1 MRHQKKR
8 WFAALLSLCMLLS
21 ILPSTSLAFSESEET
36 WSGNRRNQT
45 IDGGTH
51 TITLSNLTIDSPG
64 VEKSAID
71 ITGNADVTF
80 ILEGNNTLRGYR
92 NHPAIWVE
100 SGSSV
105 TFEGNGL
112 LEASAGGASIGLGAA
127 GIGGGYGA
135 SSNFGNITINGGT
148 IIARGSGGG
157 AGIGGGYEVGSGTVT
172 GNVTINGGYVT
183 AIGGSSGSTGGAGIG
198 SGENANYSGTV
209 TINGGVVY
217 AEGGADSTSIGSG
230 NRAIGTSDN
239 GAFTTGTGGNA
250 VIVAPDGIGDPSG
263 FADWDGIFISYEG
276 NNTSATVGE
285 DGTVHLNDTEANIQ
299 VWGEPVIDYPLVVE
313 SGTELRVVQNDRNY
327 AYATLEIGQDGKLT
341 NNGTVTVDEGSTLI
355 LREGLDQT
363 DGSGTLECTGTVK
376 LPPED
381 KLIAL
386 SGAEDLTYN
395 GTEQRPEVSV
405 TLNLWGYSHTY
416 GNPADYTVTY
426 TDATNAGETAKAVVT
441 STGAGDLLAGSAS
454 KTFVIQPAAYS
465 INVSDG
471 KWTVA
476 HGETQLLSKLP
487 PATISIDPSIQD
499 DLTGLRAGNLTWY
512 MDEQHSQAVTDTSLQ
527 NTSAGEELPLYWV
540 FSHSDSNFAPESKSG
555 TLTITITNLPIYPV
569 VIRQG
574 DEVVTNGTI
583 NKTYGDENFTLTV
596 ELQKDGSPISP
607 DSLVTFTSNNEDVVT
622 VAPSGEVTITGSG
635 TAVITASVAEKG
647 GDDGYAAASGTV
659 TVSVAQKPISV
670 DDSTVKLNGQT
681 PGDNGI
687 YTWAYNG
694 EEDVSISAELTAGSL
709 VSGDEGQVTLSA
721 TGMLDSA
728 NASSTRLRT
737 ADITYTLSGD
747 RAEHYTLSPRTAE
760 KQVAITKA
768 DSGTSGIL
776 ANPGTLTIAN
786 RAARSYSFDLRTLNP
801 DNATLGI
808 TSYTKGD
815 IKFESGKE
823 SYFTSNDVTITGNLL
838 TLKANA
844 VDTQDTGKVAEIPI
858 VIRSQNYTDFTGTIT
873 VSSKNLHILT
883 YDPNGGSGGPGTE
896 LLDTQTGYTLKQS
909 PVPTHDQQDGVDVLF
924 IGWTA
929 NTTGDKIYTASDT
942 APDIITNV
950 NISSDTTVYAAW
962 GVDTNG
968 DGEPDVNE
976 TKYTLSY
983 NANELDG
990 GSLSGG
996 SLPTGGTYVKGN
1008 TVALADG
1015 SGLSLTGTTTSDK
1028 GTALFVGWSKTPI
1041 NSILS
1046 QNDTMP
1052 AGVVEQVTF
1061 TDSNITVH
1069 AVWGWDTDNDG
1080 KPDITQNPSITSSAG
1095 ENGSIA
1101 PEGKV
1106 YVPAGN
1112 SQKFDFTPDAGYAVD
1127 RVTIDGKAY
1136 VNNGVNLLP
1145 GMETWKKWES
1155 YTFADVRED
1164 HTISVTFGADADS
1177 DNVPDANEGTVT
1189 LTYNANGGEGSAPD
1203 AQSANKW
1210 TAVTV
1215 AKNTFTRSGYSF
1227 AGWNTQADGSGE
1239 DYAAGD
1245 AFQLTGQDAVLYAQW
1260 SYNGGSSGGVT
1271 RYTIKASA
1279 GEGGSIS
1286 PSGSVRVRRGSDKTF
1301 TLTPD
1306 EGYVIADVLV
1316 DGESVG
1322 AVDKYTFESVRKA
1335 HTIEAL
1341 FAPEKQLADPD
1352 DTGVSSWLN
1361 TEDHLAYLNGYG
1373 GGLFG
1378 PDDHMTRAEAAQMFY
1393 NLLLDREVST
1403 AAHFTDVPADAWYAR
1418 AVEALA
1424 SLGMVEGVG
1433 GGKFA
1438 PERTITRA
1446 EFTVMA
1452 MRFAR
1457 LPEGGENPF
1466 SDVTSSDWFYDQVVG
1481 AVQYGWITGYTDG
1494 TFRPEATITRAE
1506 VAAIT
1511 NRLLDRVADEDYVDD
1526 HAGELRQF
1534 PDVSASYWAYH
1545 DIVEATNAHSYRVYD
1560 GEEHWM

>member
-8 WFAALLSLCMLLS
+8 WFAALLALCMLLS

-36 WSGNRRNQT
+36 WSGNRTNQT

-51 TITLSNLTIDSPG
+51 TITLSNLTIDSPRLG
-64 VEKSAID
+64 KSAID

-276 NNTSATVGE
+276 SNTSATVGE

-355 LREGLDQT
+355 LLEGLDQT

-376 LPPED
+376 LPPEE

-395 GTEQRPEVSV
+395 GTEQSPEVSV

-441 STGAGDLLAGSAS
+441 STGAGDLLEGSAS
-454 KTFVIQPAAYS
+454 RTFTIQPADYT

-471 KWTVA
+471 NWTVA

-527 NTSAGEELPLYWV
+527 NTSAGEEVPLYWV

-596 ELQKDGSPISP
+596 ELQKDDSPISP

-622 VAPSGEVTITGSG
+622 VAQNGEVTITGSG

-670 DDSTVKLNGQT
+670 DDSTVKLNGHSS
-681 PGDNGI
+681 P
-687 YTWAYNG
+687 YTWPYDGHASVTV
-694 EEDVSISAELTAGSL
+694 DAELTQADIVGSDDVDVTATGTLSNANAGNRS
-709 VSGDEGQVTLSA
+709 VTLSYEL
-721 TGMLDSA
+721 T
-728 NASSTRLRT
+728 
-737 ADITYTLSGD
+737 GD
-747 RAEHYTLSPRTAE
+747 RAMHYVLRPAQASKPVV
-760 KQVAITKA
+760 VAKA
-768 DSGTSGIL
+768 DPGQNQIS
-776 ANPGTLTIAN
+776 ANPGALTIAN
-786 RAARSYSFDLRTLNP
+786 RAARTYTYSLSQLTAGLDGLGNISYK
-801 DNATLGI
+801 LGNI
-808 TSYTKGD
+808 T
-815 IKFESGKE
+815 IAKE
-823 SYFTSNDVTITGNLL
+823 GYFTTDAVKVNAGVLRL
-838 TLKANA
+838 PVNA
-844 VDTQDTGKVAEIPI
+844 VESDEETKVADIAI
-858 VIRSQNYTDFTGTIT
+858 TISSTNYEDFTGTIT
-873 VSSKNLHILT
+873 VNSKNLHVLT

-896 LLDTQTGYTLKQS
+896 LLDTQTGYPLKQS
-909 PVPTHDQQDGVDVLF
+909 PAPTHDQQDGVDVLF

-929 NTTGDKIYTASDT
+929 DTTGNKIYTASDT
-942 APDIITNV
+942 APTTVANVDING
-950 NISSDTTVYAAW
+950 DTTVYAAW

-968 DGEPDVNE
+968 DGVPDVNE
-976 TKYTLSY
+976 TGKYTLTY
-983 NANELDG
+983 AENELE
-990 GSLSGG
+990 SGTLQG
-996 SLPTGGTYVKGN
+996 VLPTDSGTYVKGN

-1028 GTALFVGWSKTPI
+1028 GTARFVGWSKTQI
-1041 NSILS
+1041 DRILS
-1046 QNDTMP
+1046 QGDTMP

-1061 TDSNITVH
+1061 TNSDITVY
-1069 AVWGWDTDNDG
+1069 AVWGWDTNDDG

-1112 SQKFDFTPDAGYAVD
+1112 SQKFDFTPDTD
-1127 RVTIDGKAY
+1127 
-1136 VNNGVNLLP
+1136 
-1145 GMETWKKWES
+1145 
-1155 YTFADVRED
+1155 
-1164 HTISVTFGADADS
+1164 
-1177 DNVPDANEGTVT
+1177 
-1189 LTYNANGGEGSAPD
+1189 
-1203 AQSANKW
+1203 QSADKW
-1210 TAVTV
+1210 STVTV
-1215 AKNTFTRSGYSF
+1215 AENTFTRSGYSF

-1260 SYNGGSSGGVT
+1260 SYNGGGSTGT
-1271 RYTIKASA
+1271 ARYTIEASA
-1279 GEGGSIS
+1279 GHGGGIS
-1286 PSGSVRVRRGSDKTF
+1286 PDGRVRVSRGSDKTF
-1301 TLTPD
+1301 RITPD
-1306 EGYVIADVLV
+1306 AGYEIADVLV

-1322 AVDKYTFESVRKA
+1322 AVSRYTFETVRKN
-1335 HTIEAL
+1335 HTIEAE
-1341 FAPEKQLADPD
+1341 FRAVEKAT
-1352 DTGVSSWLN
+1352 DTGVDRWLN
-1361 TEDHLAYLNGYG
+1361 TTDHMAYLNGYG
-1373 GGLFG
+1373 TGLFG
-1378 PDDHMTRAEAAQMFY
+1378 PDDHMTRAQAAQMFY
-1393 NLLLDREVST
+1393 NLLLDQEVS
-1403 AAHFTDVPADAWYAR
+1403 AAVRFTDVPADAWYAR
-1418 AVEALA
+1418 AVETLA

-1466 SDVTSSDWFYDQVVG
+1466 SDVSSSDWFHDQVVG
-1481 AVQYGWITGYTDG
+1481 AAQYGWITGYTDG

-1511 NRLLDRVADEDYVDD
+1511 NRLLDRAADEDYVDD

>member
-276 NNTSATVGE
+276 SNTSATVGE

-355 LREGLDQT
+355 LLEGLDQT

-376 LPPED
+376 LPPEE

-395 GTEQRPEVSV
+395 GTEQSPEVSV

-441 STGAGDLLAGSAS
+441 STGAGDLLEGSAS
-454 KTFVIQPAAYS
+454 RTFTIQPADYT

-471 KWTVA
+471 NWTVA

-527 NTSAGEELPLYWV
+527 NTSAGEEVPLYWV

-596 ELQKDGSPISP
+596 ELQKDDSPISP

-622 VAPSGEVTITGSG
+622 VAQNGEVTITGSG

-670 DDSTVKLNGQT
+670 DDSTVKLNGHSS
-681 PGDNGI
+681 P
-687 YTWAYNG
+687 YTWPYDGHASVTV
-694 EEDVSISAELTAGSL
+694 DAELTQADIVGSDDVDVTATGTLSNANAGNRS
-709 VSGDEGQVTLSA
+709 VTLSYEL
-721 TGMLDSA
+721 T
-728 NASSTRLRT
+728 
-737 ADITYTLSGD
+737 GD
-747 RAEHYTLSPRTAE
+747 RAMHYVLRPAQASKPVV
-760 KQVAITKA
+760 VAKA
-768 DSGTSGIL
+768 DPGQNQIS
-776 ANPGTLTIAN
+776 ANPGALTIAN
-786 RAARSYSFDLRTLNP
+786 RAARTYTYSLSQLTAGLDGLGNISYK
-801 DNATLGI
+801 LGNI
-808 TSYTKGD
+808 T
-815 IKFESGKE
+815 IAKE
-823 SYFTSNDVTITGNLL
+823 GYFTTDAVKVNAGVLRL
-838 TLKANA
+838 PVNA
-844 VDTQDTGKVAEIPI
+844 VESDEETKVADIAI
-858 VIRSQNYTDFTGTIT
+858 TISSTNYEDFTGTIT
-873 VSSKNLHILT
+873 VNSKNLHVLT

-896 LLDTQTGYTLKQS
+896 LLDTQTGYPLKQS
-909 PVPTHDQQDGVDVLF
+909 PAPTHDQQDGVDVLF

-929 NTTGDKIYTASDT
+929 DTTGNKIYTASDT

-1506 VAAIT
+1506 VTAIT
-1511 NRLLDRVADEDYVDD
+1511 NRLLDRAADEDYVDD

>member
-1 MRHQKKR
+1 M
-8 WFAALLSLCMLLS
+8 
-21 ILPSTSLAFSESEET
+21 
-36 WSGNRRNQT
+36 
-45 IDGGTH
+45 
-51 TITLSNLTIDSPG
+51 
-64 VEKSAID
+64 
-71 ITGNADVTF
+71 
-80 ILEGNNTLRGYR
+80 
-92 NHPAIWVE
+92 
-100 SGSSV
+100 
-105 TFEGNGL
+105 
-112 LEASAGGASIGLGAA
+112 
-127 GIGGGYGA
+127 
-135 SSNFGNITINGGT
+135 
-148 IIARGSGGG
+148 
-157 AGIGGGYEVGSGTVT
+157 
-172 GNVTINGGYVT
+172 
-183 AIGGSSGSTGGAGIG
+183 
-198 SGENANYSGTV
+198 
-209 TINGGVVY
+209 
-217 AEGGADSTSIGSG
+217 
-230 NRAIGTSDN
+230 
-239 GAFTTGTGGNA
+239 
-250 VIVAPDGIGDPSG
+250 
-263 FADWDGIFISYEG
+263 
-276 NNTSATVGE
+276 
-285 DGTVHLNDTEANIQ
+285 
-299 VWGEPVIDYPLVVE
+299 
-313 SGTELRVVQNDRNY
+313 
-327 AYATLEIGQDGKLT
+327 
-341 NNGTVTVDEGSTLI
+341 
-355 LREGLDQT
+355 
-363 DGSGTLECTGTVK
+363 
-376 LPPED
+376 
-381 KLIAL
+381 
-386 SGAEDLTYN
+386 
-395 GTEQRPEVSV
+395 
-405 TLNLWGYSHTY
+405 
-416 GNPADYTVTY
+416 
-426 TDATNAGETAKAVVT
+426 
-441 STGAGDLLAGSAS
+441 
-454 KTFVIQPAAYS
+454 
-465 INVSDG
+465 
-471 KWTVA
+471 A

-527 NTSAGEELPLYWV
+527 NTSAGEEVPLYWV

-596 ELQKDGSPISP
+596 ELQKDDSPISP
-607 DSLVTFTSNNEDVVT
+607 DSLVTFASNNEDVVT

-647 GDDGYAAASGTV
+647 GDDGYAAASSTV

-823 SYFTSNDVTITGNLL
+823 SYFTSNDVTITSNLL

-968 DGEPDVNE
+968 DGVPDVNE
-976 TKYTLSY
+976 TGKYKLTY
-983 NANELDG
+983 AENELE
-990 GSLSGG
+990 SGTLQG
-996 SLPTGGTYVKGN
+996 VLPTDSGTYVKGN

-1015 SGLSLTGTTTSDK
+1015 SGLSLTGTATSDK
-1028 GTALFVGWSKTPI
+1028 GTARFVGWSKTQI
-1041 NSILS
+1041 DRILS
-1046 QNDTMP
+1046 QGDTMP

-1061 TDSNITVH
+1061 TDSSITVY

-1106 YVPAGN
+1106 YVPAGR
-1112 SQKFDFTPDAGYAVD
+1112 SQKFDFTPGTGYAVD
-1127 RVTIDGKAY
+1127 RVTIDGTAY

-1145 GMETWKKWES
+1145 GMDTW
-1155 YTFADVRED
+1155 
-1164 HTISVTFGADADS
+1164 
-1177 DNVPDANEGTVT
+1177 
-1189 LTYNANGGEGSAPD
+1189 
-1203 AQSANKW
+1203 
-1210 TAVTV
+1210 
-1215 AKNTFTRSGYSF
+1215 
-1227 AGWNTQADGSGE
+1227 
-1239 DYAAGD
+1239 
-1245 AFQLTGQDAVLYAQW
+1245 
-1260 SYNGGSSGGVT
+1260 
-1271 RYTIKASA
+1271 
-1279 GEGGSIS
+1279 
-1286 PSGSVRVRRGSDKTF
+1286 
-1301 TLTPD
+1301 
-1306 EGYVIADVLV
+1306 
-1316 DGESVG
+1316 
-1322 AVDKYTFESVRKA
+1322 
-1335 HTIEAL
+1335 
-1341 FAPEKQLADPD
+1341 
-1352 DTGVSSWLN
+1352 
-1361 TEDHLAYLNGYG
+1361 
-1373 GGLFG
+1373 
-1378 PDDHMTRAEAAQMFY
+1378 
-1393 NLLLDREVST
+1393 
-1403 AAHFTDVPADAWYAR
+1403 
-1418 AVEALA
+1418 
-1424 SLGMVEGVG
+1424 
-1433 GGKFA
+1433 
-1438 PERTITRA
+1438 
-1446 EFTVMA
+1446 
-1452 MRFAR
+1452 
-1457 LPEGGENPF
+1457 
-1466 SDVTSSDWFYDQVVG
+1466 
-1481 AVQYGWITGYTDG
+1481 
-1494 TFRPEATITRAE
+1494 
-1506 VAAIT
+1506 
-1511 NRLLDRVADEDYVDD
+1511 
-1526 HAGELRQF
+1526 
-1534 PDVSASYWAYH
+1534 
-1545 DIVEATNAHSYRVYD
+1545 
-1560 GEEHWM
+1560 

>member
-21 ILPSTSLAFSESEET
+21 IIPSTSIAFSESEET

-276 NNTSATVGE
+276 SNTSATVGE

-376 LPPED
+376 LPPEE

-395 GTEQRPEVSV
+395 GTEQSPEVSV

-426 TDATNAGETAKAVVT
+426 TDATNAGETAKAVIT

-527 NTSAGEELPLYWV
+527 NTSAGEEVPLYWV

-596 ELQKDGSPISP
+596 ELQKDDSPISP
-607 DSLVTFTSNNEDVVT
+607 DSLVTFTSNNKDVVT
-622 VAPSGEVTITGSG
+622 VAQNGEVTITGSG

-747 RAEHYTLSPRTAE
+747 RTEHYTLSPRTAE

-983 NANELDG
+983 DANELDG

-1080 KPDITQNPSITSSAG
+1080 KPDITENPSITSSAG

-1145 GMETWKKWES
+1145 GMEDWEAWES

-1164 HTISVTFGADADS
+1164 HTISVTFGADADG

-1189 LTYNANGGEGSAPD
+1189 LTYNANGGEGSAPAD
-1203 AQSANKW
+1203 QSADKW
-1210 TAVTV
+1210 STVTV
-1215 AKNTFTRSGYSF
+1215 AENTFTRSGYSF

-1260 SYNGGSSGGVT
+1260 SYNGGGSTGT
-1271 RYTIKASA
+1271 ARYTIEASA
-1279 GEGGSIS
+1279 GHGGGIS
-1286 PSGSVRVRRGSDKTF
+1286 PDGRVRVSRGSDKTF
-1301 TLTPD
+1301 RITPD
-1306 EGYVIADVLV
+1306 AGYEIADVLV

-1322 AVDKYTFESVRKA
+1322 AVSRYTFETVRKN
-1335 HTIEAL
+1335 HTIEAE
-1341 FAPEKQLADPD
+1341 FRAVEKAP
-1352 DTGVSSWLN
+1352 DTGVDRWLN
-1361 TEDHLAYLNGYG
+1361 TTDHMAYLNGYG
-1373 GGLFG
+1373 TGLFG
-1378 PDDHMTRAEAAQMFY
+1378 PDDHMTRAQAAQMFY
-1393 NLLLDREVST
+1393 NLLLDQEVS
-1403 AAHFTDVPADAWYAR
+1403 AAVRFTDVPADAWYAR
-1418 AVEALA
+1418 AVETLA

-1506 VAAIT
+1506 VTAIT
-1511 NRLLDRVADEDYVDD
+1511 NRLLDRAADEDYVDD

>member
-8 WFAALLSLCMLLS
+8 WFAALLALCMLLS

-80 ILEGNNTLRGYR
+80 ILEGNNTLSGYR

-172 GNVTINGGYVT
+172 GNITINGGYVT

-198 SGENANYSGTV
+198 SGENANYGGTV

-276 NNTSATVGE
+276 SNTSATVGE

-355 LREGLDQT
+355 LLEGLDQT

-376 LPPED
+376 LPPEE

-395 GTEQRPEVSV
+395 GTEQSPEVSV

-441 STGAGDLLAGSAS
+441 STGAGDLLEGSAFR
-454 KTFVIQPAAYS
+454 TFTIQPADYT

-471 KWTVA
+471 NWTVA

-499 DLTGLRAGNLTWY
+499 DLTGLRAGKLTWY
-512 MDEQHSQAVTDTSLQ
+512 MDGQHSQAVTDTSLQ
-527 NTSAGEELPLYWV
+527 NTSAGEEVPLYWV

-596 ELQKDGSPISP
+596 ELQKYDSPISP
-607 DSLVTFTSNNEDVVT
+607 DSLVTFASNNEDVVT

-728 NASSTRLRT
+728 NASNTRLRT

-1028 GTALFVGWSKTPI
+1028 GTARFVGWSKTQI
-1041 NSILS
+1041 DRILS
-1046 QNDTMP
+1046 QGDTMP

-1061 TDSNITVH
+1061 TNSDITVY
-1069 AVWGWDTDNDG
+1069 AVWGWDTNDDG

-1112 SQKFDFTPDAGYAVD
+1112 SQKFDFTPDTGYAVD
-1127 RVTIDGKAY
+1127 RVTIDGNAY

-1145 GMETWKKWES
+1145 GMDTWEKWES

-1164 HTISVTFGADADS
+1164 HTISVTFGEDTNNN
-1177 DNVPDANEGTVT
+1177 NVPDANEGTVT
-1189 LTYNANGGEGSAPD
+1189 LTYNANGGEGSAPAD
-1203 AQSANKW
+1203 QSADKW
-1210 TAVTV
+1210 STVTV
-1215 AKNTFTRSGYSF
+1215 AENTFTRSGYSF

-1260 SYNGGSSGGVT
+1260 SYNGGGSGGVT

-1506 VAAIT
+1506 VTAIT
-1511 NRLLDRVADEDYVDD
+1511 NRLLDRAADEDYVDD

>member
-8 WFAALLSLCMLLS
+8 WLAALLTLCMLLS
-21 ILPSTSLAFSESEET
+21 ILPSISLAFGKSEET
-36 WSGNRRNQT
+36 WSGNRTNQT

-51 TITLSNLTIDSPG
+51 TITLSNLTIDSPRLG
-64 VEKSAID
+64 KSAID

-276 NNTSATVGE
+276 SNTSATVGE

-299 VWGEPVIDYPLVVE
+299 VRGEPVIDYPLVVG

-499 DLTGLRAGNLTWY
+499 NLTGLRAGNLTWY
-512 MDEQHSQAVTDTSLQ
+512 MDGQHSQAVTDTSLQ
-527 NTSAGEELPLYWV
+527 NTSAGEEVPLYWV

-596 ELQKDGSPISP
+596 ELQKDDSPISP

-635 TAVITASVAEKG
+635 TAVITASVAEQG
-647 GDDGYAAASGTV
+647 GDGGYAAASGTV

-670 DDSTVKLNGQT
+670 DDSTVKLNGHSSPYMWPYDGQASVT
-681 PGDNGI
+681 VD
-687 YTWAYNG
+687 
-694 EEDVSISAELTAGSL
+694 AELTQADIVGSDDVDVTATGTLSNANAGNRS
-709 VSGDEGQVTLSA
+709 VTLSYEL
-721 TGMLDSA
+721 T
-728 NASSTRLRT
+728 
-737 ADITYTLSGD
+737 GD
-747 RAEHYTLSPRTAE
+747 RAMHYVLRPAQASKP
-760 KQVAITKA
+760 VVVTKA
-768 DSGTSGIL
+768 DPGQNQIS
-776 ANPGTLTIAN
+776 ANPGALTIAN
-786 RAARSYSFDLRTLNP
+786 RAARTYTYPLSQLTAGLDGLGNISYK
-801 DNATLGI
+801 LGNI
-808 TSYTKGD
+808 T
-815 IKFESGKE
+815 IAKE
-823 SYFTSNDVTITGNLL
+823 GYFTTDAVRVNAGVLRL
-838 TLKANA
+838 PVNA
-844 VDTQDTGKVAEIPI
+844 VESDEETKVADIAI
-858 VIRSQNYTDFTGTIT
+858 TISSTNYEDFTGTIT

-1127 RVTIDGKAY
+1127 RVTIDGTAY

-1279 GEGGSIS
+1279 GEGGGIS
-1286 PSGSVRVRRGSDKTF
+1286 PDGRVRVSRGSDKTF
-1301 TLTPD
+1301 RITPD
-1306 EGYVIADVLV
+1306 AGYEIADVLV
-1316 DGESVG
+1316 DGESIG
-1322 AVDKYTFESVRKA
+1322 AVSRYTFETVRKN
-1335 HTIEAL
+1335 HTIEAE
-1341 FAPEKQLADPD
+1341 FRAVEKAP
-1352 DTGVSSWLN
+1352 DTGVDRWLN
-1361 TEDHLAYLNGYG
+1361 TTDHMAYLNGYG
-1373 GGLFG
+1373 TGLFG

-1506 VAAIT
+1506 VTAIT
-1511 NRLLDRVADEDYVDD
+1511 NRLLDRAADEDYVDD

>member
-1 MRHQKKR
+1 M
-8 WFAALLSLCMLLS
+8 
-21 ILPSTSLAFSESEET
+21 
-36 WSGNRRNQT
+36 
-45 IDGGTH
+45 
-51 TITLSNLTIDSPG
+51 
-64 VEKSAID
+64 
-71 ITGNADVTF
+71 
-80 ILEGNNTLRGYR
+80 
-92 NHPAIWVE
+92 E

-183 AIGGSSGSTGGAGIG
+183 AIGGSRGSTGGAGIG

-230 NRAIGTSDN
+230 NRAIGTSNN

-454 KTFVIQPAAYS
+454 KTFVIQPTAYS

-527 NTSAGEELPLYWV
+527 NTSAGEEVPLYWV

-596 ELQKDGSPISP
+596 ELQKDDSPISP
-607 DSLVTFTSNNEDVVT
+607 DSLVTFASNNEDVVT

-670 DDSTVKLNGQT
+670 DDSTVKLNGHSS
-681 PGDNGI
+681 P
-687 YTWAYNG
+687 YTWPYDGQASVTV
-694 EEDVSISAELTAGSL
+694 DAELTQADIVGSDD
-709 VSGDEGQVTLSA
+709 VDVTATGTLSN
-721 TGMLDSA
+721 A
-728 NASSTRLRT
+728 NAGNRSVT
-737 ADITYTLSGD
+737 ITYELTGD
-747 RAEHYTLSPRTAE
+747 RAMHYVLRPAQASKP
-760 KQVAITKA
+760 VVVTKA
-768 DSGTSGIL
+768 DPGQNQIS
-776 ANPGTLTIAN
+776 ANPGALTIAN
-786 RAARSYSFDLRTLNP
+786 RAARTYTYPLSQLTAGLDGLGNISYK
-801 DNATLGI
+801 LGNI
-808 TSYTKGD
+808 T
-815 IKFESGKE
+815 IAKE
-823 SYFTSNDVTITGNLL
+823 GYFTTDAVRV
-838 TLKANA
+838 NA
-844 VDTQDTGKVAEIPI
+844 GVLRLPVNSVESDEETKVADIAI
-858 VIRSQNYTDFTGTIT
+858 TISSTNYEDFTGTIT
-873 VSSKNLHILT
+873 VNSKNLHVLT
-883 YDPNGGSGGPGTE
+883 YDPNGGSGGPEPE
-896 LLDTQTGYTLKQS
+896 LLDTQNSYTLTQS
-909 PVPTHDQQDGVDVLF
+909 PAPTHDQQDGVDVLF

-942 APDIITNV
+942 APITVATVDI
-950 NISSDTTVYAAW
+950 SGDTTVYAAW

-968 DGEPDVNE
+968 DGVPDVNE
-976 TKYTLSY
+976 TGKYTLTY
-983 NANELDG
+983 AENELE
-990 GSLSGG
+990 SGTLQG
-996 SLPTGGTYVKGN
+996 VLPTDSGTYVKGN

-1015 SGLSLTGTTTSDK
+1015 SGLSLTGTTTIDK
-1028 GTALFVGWSKTPI
+1028 GVARFVGWSKTPI

-1052 AGVVEQVTF
+1052 AGIVEQVTF
-1061 TDSNITVH
+1061 TDSDITVY
-1069 AVWGWDTDNDG
+1069 AVWGWDTNDDG

-1095 ENGSIA
+1095 ENGSID

-1112 SQKFDFTPDAGYAVD
+1112 SQKFDFTPGTGYAVD
-1127 RVTIDGKAY
+1127 RVTIDGTAY

-1145 GMETWKKWES
+1145 GMDTWEKWES

-1164 HTISVTFGADADS
+1164 HTISVTFGEDTNNN
-1177 DNVPDANEGTVT
+1177 NVPDANEGTVT
-1189 LTYNANGGEGSAPD
+1189 LTYNANGGEGSAP
-1203 AQSANKW
+1203 AGQSADKW
-1210 TAVTV
+1210 STVTV
-1215 AKNTFTRSGYSF
+1215 AENTFTRSGYSF

-1260 SYNGGSSGGVT
+1260 SYNGGGSTGTT
-1271 RYTIKASA
+1271 RYTIEASA
-1279 GEGGSIS
+1279 GHGGGIS
-1286 PSGSVRVRRGSDKTF
+1286 PDGRVRVSRGSDKTF
-1301 TLTPD
+1301 RITPD
-1306 EGYVIADVLV
+1306 AGYEIADVLV

-1322 AVDKYTFESVRKA
+1322 AVSRYTFETVRKN
-1335 HTIEAL
+1335 HTIEAE
-1341 FAPEKQLADPD
+1341 FRAVEKAT
-1352 DTGVSSWLN
+1352 DTGVDRWLN
-1361 TEDHLAYLNGYG
+1361 TTDHMAYLNGYG
-1373 GGLFG
+1373 TGLFG
-1378 PDDHMTRAEAAQMFY
+1378 PDDHMTRAQAAQMFY
-1393 NLLLDREVST
+1393 NLLLDQEVS
-1403 AAHFTDVPADAWYAR
+1403 AAVRFTDVPADAWYAR
-1418 AVEALA
+1418 AVETLA

-1506 VAAIT
+1506 VTAIT
-1511 NRLLDRVADEDYVDD
+1511 NRLLDRAADEDYVDD

-1534 PDVSASYWAYH
+1534 SDVSASYWAYH

>member
-276 NNTSATVGE
+276 SNTSATVGE

-355 LREGLDQT
+355 LLEGLDQT

-376 LPPED
+376 LPPEE

-395 GTEQRPEVSV
+395 GTEQSPEVSV

-441 STGAGDLLAGSAS
+441 STGAGDLLEGSAS
-454 KTFVIQPAAYS
+454 RTFTIQPADYT

-471 KWTVA
+471 NWTVA

-527 NTSAGEELPLYWV
+527 NTSAGEEVPLYWV

-596 ELQKDGSPISP
+596 ELQKDDSPISP

-622 VAPSGEVTITGSG
+622 VAQNGEVTITGSG

-670 DDSTVKLNGQT
+670 DDSTVKLNGHSS
-681 PGDNGI
+681 P
-687 YTWAYNG
+687 YTWPYDGHASVTV
-694 EEDVSISAELTAGSL
+694 DAELTQADIVGSDDVDVTATGTLSNANAGNRS
-709 VSGDEGQVTLSA
+709 VTLSYEL
-721 TGMLDSA
+721 T
-728 NASSTRLRT
+728 
-737 ADITYTLSGD
+737 GD
-747 RAEHYTLSPRTAE
+747 RAMHYVLRPAQASKPVV
-760 KQVAITKA
+760 VAKA
-768 DSGTSGIL
+768 DPGQNQIS
-776 ANPGTLTIAN
+776 ANPGALTIAN
-786 RAARSYSFDLRTLNP
+786 RAARTYTYSLSQLTAGLDGLGNISYK
-801 DNATLGI
+801 LGNI
-808 TSYTKGD
+808 T
-815 IKFESGKE
+815 IAKE
-823 SYFTSNDVTITGNLL
+823 GYFTTDAVKVNAGVLRL
-838 TLKANA
+838 PVNA
-844 VDTQDTGKVAEIPI
+844 VESDEETKVADIAI
-858 VIRSQNYTDFTGTIT
+858 TISSTNYEDFTGTIT
-873 VSSKNLHILT
+873 VNSKNLHVLT

-896 LLDTQTGYTLKQS
+896 LLDTQTGYPLKQS
-909 PVPTHDQQDGVDVLF
+909 PAPTHDQQDGVDVLF

-929 NTTGDKIYTASDT
+929 DTTGNKIYTASDT

-1378 PDDHMTRAEAAQMFY
+1378 PDDHMTRAQTAQMFY
-1393 NLLLDREVST
+1393 NLLLDQEVS
-1403 AAHFTDVPADAWYAR
+1403 AAVRFTDVPADAWYAR
-1418 AVEALA
+1418 AVETLA

-1506 VAAIT
+1506 VTAIT
-1511 NRLLDRVADEDYVDD
+1511 NRLLDRAADEDYVDD
-1526 HAGELRQF
+1526 HAGELWQF

>member
-1 MRHQKKR
+1 M
-8 WFAALLSLCMLLS
+8 
-21 ILPSTSLAFSESEET
+21 
-36 WSGNRRNQT
+36 
-45 IDGGTH
+45 
-51 TITLSNLTIDSPG
+51 
-64 VEKSAID
+64 
-71 ITGNADVTF
+71 
-80 ILEGNNTLRGYR
+80 
-92 NHPAIWVE
+92 
-100 SGSSV
+100 
-105 TFEGNGL
+105 
-112 LEASAGGASIGLGAA
+112 
-127 GIGGGYGA
+127 
-135 SSNFGNITINGGT
+135 
-148 IIARGSGGG
+148 
-157 AGIGGGYEVGSGTVT
+157 
-172 GNVTINGGYVT
+172 
-183 AIGGSSGSTGGAGIG
+183 
-198 SGENANYSGTV
+198 
-209 TINGGVVY
+209 VY

-276 NNTSATVGE
+276 SNTSATVGE

-355 LREGLDQT
+355 LLEGLDQT

-376 LPPED
+376 LPPEE

-395 GTEQRPEVSV
+395 GTEQSPEVSV

-441 STGAGDLLAGSAS
+441 STGAGDLLEGSAS
-454 KTFVIQPAAYS
+454 RTFTIQPADYT

-471 KWTVA
+471 NWTVA

-527 NTSAGEELPLYWV
+527 NTSAGEEVPLYWV

-596 ELQKDGSPISP
+596 ELQKDDSPISP

-622 VAPSGEVTITGSG
+622 VAQNGEVTITGSG

-670 DDSTVKLNGQT
+670 DDSTVKLNGHSS
-681 PGDNGI
+681 P
-687 YTWAYNG
+687 YTWPYDGHASVTV
-694 EEDVSISAELTAGSL
+694 DAELTQADIVGSDDVDVTATGTLSNANAGNRS
-709 VSGDEGQVTLSA
+709 VTLSYEL
-721 TGMLDSA
+721 T
-728 NASSTRLRT
+728 
-737 ADITYTLSGD
+737 GD
-747 RAEHYTLSPRTAE
+747 RAMHYVLRPAQASKPVV
-760 KQVAITKA
+760 VAKA
-768 DSGTSGIL
+768 DPGQNQIS
-776 ANPGTLTIAN
+776 ANPGALTIAN
-786 RAARSYSFDLRTLNP
+786 RAARTYTYSLSQLTAGLDGLGNISYK
-801 DNATLGI
+801 LGNI
-808 TSYTKGD
+808 T
-815 IKFESGKE
+815 IAKE
-823 SYFTSNDVTITGNLL
+823 GYFTTDAVKVNAGVLRL
-838 TLKANA
+838 PVNA
-844 VDTQDTGKVAEIPI
+844 VESDEETKVADIAI
-858 VIRSQNYTDFTGTIT
+858 TISSTNYEDFTGTIT
-873 VSSKNLHILT
+873 VNSKNLHVLT

-896 LLDTQTGYTLKQS
+896 LLDTQTGYPLKQS
-909 PVPTHDQQDGVDVLF
+909 PAPTHDQQDGVDVLF

-929 NTTGDKIYTASDT
+929 DTTGNKIYTASDT
-942 APDIITNV
+942 APTTVANVDING
-950 NISSDTTVYAAW
+950 DTTVYAAW

-968 DGEPDVNE
+968 DGVPDVNE
-976 TKYTLSY
+976 TGKYTLTY
-983 NANELDG
+983 AENELE
-990 GSLSGG
+990 SGTLQG
-996 SLPTGGTYVKGN
+996 VLPTDSGTYVKGN

-1028 GTALFVGWSKTPI
+1028 GTARFVGWSKTQI
-1041 NSILS
+1041 DRILS
-1046 QNDTMP
+1046 QGDTMP

-1061 TDSNITVH
+1061 TDSSITVY

-1095 ENGSIA
+1095 KNGSIA

-1112 SQKFDFTPDAGYAVD
+1112 SQKFDFTPDTGYAVD
-1127 RVTIDGKAY
+1127 RGTIDGTAY

-1145 GMETWKKWES
+1145 GMDAWEKWES

-1164 HTISVTFGADADS
+1164 HTISVTFGEDTNNN
-1177 DNVPDANEGTVT
+1177 NVPDANEGTVT
-1189 LTYNANGGEGSAPD
+1189 LTYNANGGEGSAP
-1203 AQSANKW
+1203 AGQSADKW
-1210 TAVTV
+1210 STVTV
-1215 AKNTFTRSGYSF
+1215 AENTFTRSGYSF

-1260 SYNGGSSGGVT
+1260 SYNGGGSTGT
-1271 RYTIKASA
+1271 ARYTIEASA
-1279 GEGGSIS
+1279 GHGGGIS
-1286 PSGSVRVRRGSDKTF
+1286 PDGRVRVSRGSDKTF
-1301 TLTPD
+1301 RITPD
-1306 EGYVIADVLV
+1306 AGYEIADVLV

-1322 AVDKYTFESVRKA
+1322 AVSRYTFETVRKN
-1335 HTIEAL
+1335 HTIEAE
-1341 FAPEKQLADPD
+1341 FRTVEKAP
-1352 DTGVSSWLN
+1352 DTGVDRWLN
-1361 TEDHLAYLNGYG
+1361 TTDHMAYLNGYG
-1373 GGLFG
+1373 TGLFG

-1393 NLLLDREVST
+1393 NLLLDQEVST

-1418 AVEALA
+1418 AVQTLA

-1452 MRFAR
+1452 MHFAR

-1506 VAAIT
+1506 VTAIT
-1511 NRLLDRVADEDYVDD
+1511 NRLLDRAADEDYVDD

>member
-8 WFAALLSLCMLLS
+8 WFAALLALCMLLS

-80 ILEGNNTLRGYR
+80 ILEGNNTLSGYR

-172 GNVTINGGYVT
+172 GNITINGGYVT

-198 SGENANYSGTV
+198 SGENANYGGTV

-276 NNTSATVGE
+276 SNTSATVGE

-355 LREGLDQT
+355 LLEGLDQT

-376 LPPED
+376 LPPEE

-395 GTEQRPEVSV
+395 GTEQSPEVSV

-441 STGAGDLLAGSAS
+441 STGAGDLLEGSAFR
-454 KTFVIQPAAYS
+454 TFTIQPADYT

-471 KWTVA
+471 NWTVA

-499 DLTGLRAGNLTWY
+499 DLTGLRAGKLTWY
-512 MDEQHSQAVTDTSLQ
+512 MDGQHSQAVTDTSLQ
-527 NTSAGEELPLYWV
+527 NTSAGEEVPLYWV

-596 ELQKDGSPISP
+596 ELQKDDSPISP
-607 DSLVTFTSNNEDVVT
+607 DSLVTFASNNEDVVT

-1127 RVTIDGKAY
+1127 RVTIDGTAY

-1279 GEGGSIS
+1279 GEGGGIS
-1286 PSGSVRVRRGSDKTF
+1286 PDGRVRVSRGSDKTF
-1301 TLTPD
+1301 RITPD
-1306 EGYVIADVLV
+1306 AGYEIADVLV
-1316 DGESVG
+1316 DGESIG
-1322 AVDKYTFESVRKA
+1322 AVSRYTFETVRKN
-1335 HTIEAL
+1335 HTIEAE
-1341 FAPEKQLADPD
+1341 FRAVEKAT
-1352 DTGVSSWLN
+1352 DTGVDRWLN
-1361 TEDHLAYLNGYG
+1361 TTDHMAYLNGYG
-1373 GGLFG
+1373 TGLFG
-1378 PDDHMTRAEAAQMFY
+1378 PDDHMTRAQAAQMFY
-1393 NLLLDREVST
+1393 NLLLDQEVS
-1403 AAHFTDVPADAWYAR
+1403 AAVRFTDVPADAWYAR
-1418 AVEALA
+1418 AVETLA

-1506 VAAIT
+1506 VTAIT
-1511 NRLLDRVADEDYVDD
+1511 NRLLDRAADEDYVDD

>member
-1 MRHQKKR
+1 M
-8 WFAALLSLCMLLS
+8 
-21 ILPSTSLAFSESEET
+21 
-36 WSGNRRNQT
+36 
-45 IDGGTH
+45 
-51 TITLSNLTIDSPG
+51 
-64 VEKSAID
+64 
-71 ITGNADVTF
+71 
-80 ILEGNNTLRGYR
+80 
-92 NHPAIWVE
+92 
-100 SGSSV
+100 
-105 TFEGNGL
+105 
-112 LEASAGGASIGLGAA
+112 GAA

-276 NNTSATVGE
+276 SNTSATVGE

-313 SGTELRVVQNDRNY
+313 SGTELLVVQNDRNY

-355 LREGLDQT
+355 LLEGLDQT

-376 LPPED
+376 LPPEE

-395 GTEQRPEVSV
+395 GTEQSPEVSV

-441 STGAGDLLAGSAS
+441 STGAGDLLEGSAS
-454 KTFVIQPAAYS
+454 RTFTIQPADYT

-471 KWTVA
+471 NWTVA

-527 NTSAGEELPLYWV
+527 NTSAGEEVPLYWV

-596 ELQKDGSPISP
+596 ELQKDDSPISP

-622 VAPSGEVTITGSG
+622 VAQNGEVTITGSG

-670 DDSTVKLNGQT
+670 DDSTVKLNGHSS
-681 PGDNGI
+681 P
-687 YTWAYNG
+687 YTWPYDGHASVTV
-694 EEDVSISAELTAGSL
+694 DAELTQADIVGSDDVDVTATGTLSNANAGNRS
-709 VSGDEGQVTLSA
+709 VTLSYEL
-721 TGMLDSA
+721 T
-728 NASSTRLRT
+728 
-737 ADITYTLSGD
+737 GD
-747 RAEHYTLSPRTAE
+747 RAMHYVLRPAQASKPVV
-760 KQVAITKA
+760 VAKA
-768 DSGTSGIL
+768 DPGQNQIS
-776 ANPGTLTIAN
+776 ANPGALTIAN
-786 RAARSYSFDLRTLNP
+786 RAARTYTYSLSQLTAGLDGLGNISYK
-801 DNATLGI
+801 LGNI
-808 TSYTKGD
+808 T
-815 IKFESGKE
+815 IAKE
-823 SYFTSNDVTITGNLL
+823 GYFTTDAVKVNAGVLRL
-838 TLKANA
+838 PVNA
-844 VDTQDTGKVAEIPI
+844 VESDEETKVADIAI
-858 VIRSQNYTDFTGTIT
+858 TISSTNYEDFTGTIT
-873 VSSKNLHILT
+873 VNSKNLHVLT

-896 LLDTQTGYTLKQS
+896 LLDTQTGYPLKQS
-909 PVPTHDQQDGVDVLF
+909 PAPTHDQQDGVDVLF

-929 NTTGDKIYTASDT
+929 DTTGNKIYTASDT
-942 APDIITNV
+942 APTTVANVDING
-950 NISSDTTVYAAW
+950 DTTVYAAW

-968 DGEPDVNE
+968 DGVPDVNE
-976 TKYTLSY
+976 TGKYTLTY
-983 NANELDG
+983 AENELE
-990 GSLSGG
+990 SGTLQG
-996 SLPTGGTYVKGN
+996 VLPTDSGTYVKGN

-1028 GTALFVGWSKTPI
+1028 GTARFVGWSKTQI
-1041 NSILS
+1041 DRILS
-1046 QNDTMP
+1046 QGDTMP

-1061 TDSNITVH
+1061 TNSDITVY
-1069 AVWGWDTDNDG
+1069 AVWGWDTNDDG

-1112 SQKFDFTPDAGYAVD
+1112 SQKFDFTPDTGYAVD
-1127 RVTIDGKAY
+1127 RVTIDGNAY

-1145 GMETWKKWES
+1145 GMDTWEKWES

-1164 HTISVTFGADADS
+1164 HTISVTFGEDTNNN
-1177 DNVPDANEGTVT
+1177 NVPDANEGTVT
-1189 LTYNANGGEGSAPD
+1189 LTYNANGGEGSAP
-1203 AQSANKW
+1203 AGQSADKW
-1210 TAVTV
+1210 STVTV
-1215 AKNTFTRSGYSF
+1215 AENTFTRSGYSF

-1260 SYNGGSSGGVT
+1260 SYNGGGSTGT
-1271 RYTIKASA
+1271 ARYTIEASA
-1279 GEGGSIS
+1279 GHGGGIS
-1286 PSGSVRVRRGSDKTF
+1286 PDGRVRVSRGSDKTF
-1301 TLTPD
+1301 RITPD
-1306 EGYVIADVLV
+1306 AGYEIADVLV

-1322 AVDKYTFESVRKA
+1322 AVSRYTFETVRKN
-1335 HTIEAL
+1335 HTIEAE
-1341 FAPEKQLADPD
+1341 FRAVEKAP
-1352 DTGVSSWLN
+1352 DTGVDRWLN
-1361 TEDHLAYLNGYG
+1361 TTDHMAYLNGYG
-1373 GGLFG
+1373 TGLFG
-1378 PDDHMTRAEAAQMFY
+1378 PDDHMTRAQAAQMFY
-1393 NLLLDREVST
+1393 NLLLDQEVS
-1403 AAHFTDVPADAWYAR
+1403 AAVRFTDVPADAWYAR
-1418 AVEALA
+1418 AVETLA

-1506 VAAIT
+1506 VTAIT
-1511 NRLLDRVADEDYVDD
+1511 NRLLDRAADEDYVDD

-1534 PDVSASYWAYH
+1534 SDVSASYWAYH

>member
-36 WSGNRRNQT
+36 WSGNRTNQT

-51 TITLSNLTIDSPG
+51 TITLSNLTIDSPRLG
-64 VEKSAID
+64 KSAID

-276 NNTSATVGE
+276 SNTSATVGE

-355 LREGLDQT
+355 LLEGLDQT

-376 LPPED
+376 LPPEE

-395 GTEQRPEVSV
+395 GTEQSPEVSV

-441 STGAGDLLAGSAS
+441 STGAGDLLEGSAS
-454 KTFVIQPAAYS
+454 RTFTIQPADYT

-471 KWTVA
+471 NWTVA

-527 NTSAGEELPLYWV
+527 NTSAGEEVPLYWV

-596 ELQKDGSPISP
+596 ELQKDDSPISP

-622 VAPSGEVTITGSG
+622 VAQNGEVTITGSG

-670 DDSTVKLNGQT
+670 DDSTVKLNGHSS
-681 PGDNGI
+681 P
-687 YTWAYNG
+687 YTWPYDGHASVTV
-694 EEDVSISAELTAGSL
+694 DAELTQADIVGSDDVDVTATGTLSNANAGNRS
-709 VSGDEGQVTLSA
+709 VTLSYEL
-721 TGMLDSA
+721 T
-728 NASSTRLRT
+728 
-737 ADITYTLSGD
+737 GD
-747 RAEHYTLSPRTAE
+747 RAMHYVLRPAQASKPVV
-760 KQVAITKA
+760 VAKA
-768 DSGTSGIL
+768 DPGQNQIS
-776 ANPGTLTIAN
+776 ANPGALTIAN
-786 RAARSYSFDLRTLNP
+786 RAARTYTYSLSQLTAGLDGLGNISYK
-801 DNATLGI
+801 LGNI
-808 TSYTKGD
+808 T
-815 IKFESGKE
+815 IAKE
-823 SYFTSNDVTITGNLL
+823 GYFTTDAVKVNAGVLRL
-838 TLKANA
+838 PVNA
-844 VDTQDTGKVAEIPI
+844 VESDEETKVADIAI
-858 VIRSQNYTDFTGTIT
+858 TISSTNYEDFTGTIT
-873 VSSKNLHILT
+873 VNSKNLHVLT

-896 LLDTQTGYTLKQS
+896 LLDTQTGYPLKQS
-909 PVPTHDQQDGVDVLF
+909 PAPTHDQQDGVDVLF

-929 NTTGDKIYTASDT
+929 DTTGNKIYTASDT
-942 APDIITNV
+942 APTTVANVDING
-950 NISSDTTVYAAW
+950 DTTVYAAW

-968 DGEPDVNE
+968 DGVPDVNE
-976 TKYTLSY
+976 TGKYTLTY
-983 NANELDG
+983 AENELE
-990 GSLSGG
+990 SGTLQG
-996 SLPTGGTYVKGN
+996 VLPTDSGTYVKGN

-1028 GTALFVGWSKTPI
+1028 GTARFVGWSKTQI
-1041 NSILS
+1041 DRILS
-1046 QNDTMP
+1046 QGDTMP

-1061 TDSNITVH
+1061 TNSDITVY
-1069 AVWGWDTDNDG
+1069 AVWGWDTNDDG

-1112 SQKFDFTPDAGYAVD
+1112 SQKFDFTPDTGYAVD
-1127 RVTIDGKAY
+1127 RVTIDGNAY

-1145 GMETWKKWES
+1145 GMDTWEKWES

-1164 HTISVTFGADADS
+1164 HTISVTFGEDTNNN
-1177 DNVPDANEGTVT
+1177 NVPDANEGTVT
-1189 LTYNANGGEGSAPD
+1189 LTYNANGGEGSAP
-1203 AQSANKW
+1203 AGQSADKW
-1210 TAVTV
+1210 STVTV
-1215 AKNTFTRSGYSF
+1215 AENTFTRSGYSF

-1260 SYNGGSSGGVT
+1260 SYNGGGSTGT
-1271 RYTIKASA
+1271 ARYTIEASA
-1279 GEGGSIS
+1279 GHGGGIS
-1286 PSGSVRVRRGSDKTF
+1286 PDGRVRVSRGSDKTF
-1301 TLTPD
+1301 RITPD
-1306 EGYVIADVLV
+1306 AGYEIADVLV

-1322 AVDKYTFESVRKA
+1322 AVSRYTFETVRKN
-1335 HTIEAL
+1335 HTIEAE
-1341 FAPEKQLADPD
+1341 FRAVEKAP
-1352 DTGVSSWLN
+1352 DTGVDRWLN
-1361 TEDHLAYLNGYG
+1361 TTDHMAYLNGYG
-1373 GGLFG
+1373 TGLFG

-1393 NLLLDREVST
+1393 NLLLDQDVSST
-1403 AAHFTDVPADAWYAR
+1403 VRFTDVPADAWYAR
-1418 AVEALA
+1418 AVETLA

-1506 VAAIT
+1506 VTAIT
-1511 NRLLDRVADEDYVDD
+1511 NRLLDRAADEDYVDD

-1534 PDVSASYWAYH
+1534 SDVSASYWAYH

>member
-1 MRHQKKR
+1 
-8 WFAALLSLCMLLS
+8 MLLS
-21 ILPSTSLAFSESEET
+21 ILPSISLAFGESEET
-36 WSGNRRNQT
+36 WSGNRTNQT

-64 VEKSAID
+64 LGKSAID

-80 ILEGNNTLRGYR
+80 ILEGNNTLSGRP
-92 NHPAIWVE
+92 NHPAIWVQ

-105 TFEGNGL
+105 TFEGTGTLNT
-112 LEASAGGASIGLGAA
+112 SAGGTTPGFGAA

-276 NNTSATVGE
+276 SNTSATVGE

-299 VWGEPVIDYPLVVE
+299 VWGEPVIDYPFVVE
-313 SGTELRVVQNDRNY
+313 SGTELLVVQNDRNY

-527 NTSAGEELPLYWV
+527 NTSAGEEVPLYWV

-596 ELQKDGSPISP
+596 ELQKDDSPISP

-622 VAPSGEVTITGSG
+622 VAQNGEVTITGSG

-670 DDSTVKLNGQT
+670 DDSTVKLNGHSS
-681 PGDNGI
+681 P
-687 YTWAYNG
+687 YTWPYDGHASVTV
-694 EEDVSISAELTAGSL
+694 DAELTQADIVGSDDVDVTATGTLSNANAGNRS
-709 VSGDEGQVTLSA
+709 VTLSYEL
-721 TGMLDSA
+721 T
-728 NASSTRLRT
+728 
-737 ADITYTLSGD
+737 GD
-747 RAEHYTLSPRTAE
+747 RAMHYVLRPAQASKPVV
-760 KQVAITKA
+760 VAKA
-768 DSGTSGIL
+768 DPGQNQIS
-776 ANPGTLTIAN
+776 ANPGALTIAN
-786 RAARSYSFDLRTLNP
+786 RAARTYTYSLSQLTAGLDGLGNISYK
-801 DNATLGI
+801 LGNI
-808 TSYTKGD
+808 T
-815 IKFESGKE
+815 IAKE
-823 SYFTSNDVTITGNLL
+823 GYFTTDAVKVNAGVLRL
-838 TLKANA
+838 PVNA
-844 VDTQDTGKVAEIPI
+844 VESDEETKVADIAI
-858 VIRSQNYTDFTGTIT
+858 TISSTNYEDFTGTIT
-873 VSSKNLHILT
+873 VNSKNLHVLT

-896 LLDTQTGYTLKQS
+896 LLDTQTGYPLKQS
-909 PVPTHDQQDGVDVLF
+909 PAPTHDQQDGVDVLF

-929 NTTGDKIYTASDT
+929 DTTGNKIYTASDT
-942 APDIITNV
+942 APTTVANVDING
-950 NISSDTTVYAAW
+950 DTTVYAAW

-968 DGEPDVNE
+968 DGVPDVNE
-976 TKYTLSY
+976 TGKYTLTY
-983 NANELDG
+983 AENELE
-990 GSLSGG
+990 SGTLQG
-996 SLPTGGTYVKGN
+996 VLPTDSGTYVKGN

-1028 GTALFVGWSKTPI
+1028 GTARFVGWSKTQI
-1041 NSILS
+1041 DRILS
-1046 QNDTMP
+1046 QGDTMP

-1061 TDSNITVH
+1061 TNSDITVY
-1069 AVWGWDTDNDG
+1069 AVWGWDTNDDG

-1112 SQKFDFTPDAGYAVD
+1112 SQKFDFTPDTGYAVD
-1127 RVTIDGKAY
+1127 RGTIDGTAY

-1145 GMETWKKWES
+1145 GMDAWEKWES

-1164 HTISVTFGADADS
+1164 HTISVTFGEDTNNN
-1177 DNVPDANEGTVT
+1177 NVPDANEGTVT
-1189 LTYNANGGEGSAPD
+1189 LTYNANGGEGSAPA

-1215 AKNTFTRSGYSF
+1215 AENTFTRSGYSF
-1227 AGWNTQADGSGE
+1227 AGWNTQADGNGE

-1245 AFQLTGQDAVLYAQW
+1245 AFQLTGQDSVLYAQW
-1260 SYNGGSSGGVT
+1260 SYSSSGGVT

-1306 EGYVIADVLV
+1306 EGYEIADVLV

-1322 AVDKYTFESVRKA
+1322 VVDKYTFENVRKA

-1352 DTGVSSWLN
+1352 DTGVSGWLN

-1373 GGLFG
+1373 SGLFG

-1393 NLLLDREVST
+1393 NLLLDREVSAT
-1403 AAHFTDVPADAWYAR
+1403 AHFTDVPADAWYAR
-1418 AVEALA
+1418 AVETLA

-1466 SDVTSSDWFYDQVVG
+1466 SDVTSSDWFYDQAVG

-1506 VAAIT
+1506 VTAIT
-1511 NRLLDRVADEDYVDD
+1511 NRLLDRTADEDYVDD
-1526 HAGELRQF
+1526 HADELRQF
-1534 PDVSASYWAYH
+1534 PDVTGSYWAYY
-1545 DIVEATNAHSYRVYD
+1545 DIMEAVNAHEYERD
-1560 GEEHWM
+1560 GSAERWL

>member
-1 MRHQKKR
+1 M
-8 WFAALLSLCMLLS
+8 
-21 ILPSTSLAFSESEET
+21 
-36 WSGNRRNQT
+36 
-45 IDGGTH
+45 
-51 TITLSNLTIDSPG
+51 
-64 VEKSAID
+64 
-71 ITGNADVTF
+71 
-80 ILEGNNTLRGYR
+80 
-92 NHPAIWVE
+92 
-100 SGSSV
+100 
-105 TFEGNGL
+105 
-112 LEASAGGASIGLGAA
+112 
-127 GIGGGYGA
+127 
-135 SSNFGNITINGGT
+135 
-148 IIARGSGGG
+148 
-157 AGIGGGYEVGSGTVT
+157 
-172 GNVTINGGYVT
+172 
-183 AIGGSSGSTGGAGIG
+183 
-198 SGENANYSGTV
+198 
-209 TINGGVVY
+209 VY

-276 NNTSATVGE
+276 SNTSATVGE

-355 LREGLDQT
+355 LLEGLDQT

-376 LPPED
+376 LPPEE

-395 GTEQRPEVSV
+395 GTEQSPEVSV

-441 STGAGDLLAGSAS
+441 STGAGDLLEGSAS
-454 KTFVIQPAAYS
+454 RTFTIQPADYT

-471 KWTVA
+471 NWTVA

-527 NTSAGEELPLYWV
+527 NTSAGEEVPLYWV

-596 ELQKDGSPISP
+596 ELQKDDSPISP

-622 VAPSGEVTITGSG
+622 VAQNGEVTITGSG

-670 DDSTVKLNGQT
+670 DDSTVKLNGHSS
-681 PGDNGI
+681 P
-687 YTWAYNG
+687 YTWPYDGHASVTV
-694 EEDVSISAELTAGSL
+694 DAELTQADIVGSDDVDVTATGTLSNANAGNRS
-709 VSGDEGQVTLSA
+709 VTLSYEL
-721 TGMLDSA
+721 T
-728 NASSTRLRT
+728 
-737 ADITYTLSGD
+737 GD
-747 RAEHYTLSPRTAE
+747 RAMHYVLRPAQASKPVV
-760 KQVAITKA
+760 VAKA
-768 DSGTSGIL
+768 DPGQNQIS
-776 ANPGTLTIAN
+776 ANPGALTIAN
-786 RAARSYSFDLRTLNP
+786 RAARTYTYSLSQLTAGLDGLGNISYK
-801 DNATLGI
+801 LGNI
-808 TSYTKGD
+808 T
-815 IKFESGKE
+815 IAKE
-823 SYFTSNDVTITGNLL
+823 GYFTTDAVKVNAGVLRL
-838 TLKANA
+838 PVNA
-844 VDTQDTGKVAEIPI
+844 VESDEETKVADIAI
-858 VIRSQNYTDFTGTIT
+858 TISSTNYEDFTGTIT
-873 VSSKNLHILT
+873 VNSKNLHVLT

-896 LLDTQTGYTLKQS
+896 LLDTQTGYPLKQS
-909 PVPTHDQQDGVDVLF
+909 PAPTHDQQDGVDVLF

-929 NTTGDKIYTASDT
+929 DTTGNKIYTASDT
-942 APDIITNV
+942 APTTVANVDING
-950 NISSDTTVYAAW
+950 DTTVYAAW

-968 DGEPDVNE
+968 DGVPDVNE
-976 TKYTLSY
+976 TGKYTLTY
-983 NANELDG
+983 AENELE
-990 GSLSGG
+990 SGTLQG
-996 SLPTGGTYVKGN
+996 VLPTDSGTYVKGN

-1028 GTALFVGWSKTPI
+1028 GTARFVGWSKTQI
-1041 NSILS
+1041 DRILS
-1046 QNDTMP
+1046 QGDTMP

-1061 TDSNITVH
+1061 TDSSITVY

-1095 ENGSIA
+1095 KNGSIA

-1112 SQKFDFTPDAGYAVD
+1112 SQKFDFTPDTGYAVD
-1127 RVTIDGKAY
+1127 RGTIDGTAY

-1145 GMETWKKWES
+1145 GMDAWEKWES

-1164 HTISVTFGADADS
+1164 HTISVTFGEDTNNN
-1177 DNVPDANEGTVT
+1177 NVPDANEGTVT
-1189 LTYNANGGEGSAPD
+1189 LTYNANGGEGSAP
-1203 AQSANKW
+1203 AGQSADKW
-1210 TAVTV
+1210 STVTV
-1215 AKNTFTRSGYSF
+1215 AENTFTRSGYSF

-1260 SYNGGSSGGVT
+1260 SYNGGGSTGT
-1271 RYTIKASA
+1271 ARYTIEASA
-1279 GEGGSIS
+1279 GHGGGIS
-1286 PSGSVRVRRGSDKTF
+1286 PDGRVRVSRGSDKTF
-1301 TLTPD
+1301 RITPD
-1306 EGYVIADVLV
+1306 AGYEIADVLV

-1322 AVDKYTFESVRKA
+1322 AVSRYTFETVRKN
-1335 HTIEAL
+1335 HTIEAE
-1341 FAPEKQLADPD
+1341 FRTVEKAP
-1352 DTGVSSWLN
+1352 DTGVDRWLN
-1361 TEDHLAYLNGYG
+1361 TTDHMAYLNGYG
-1373 GGLFG
+1373 TGLFG

-1393 NLLLDREVST
+1393 NLLLDQEVST

-1418 AVEALA
+1418 AVQTLA

-1452 MRFAR
+1452 MHFAR

-1506 VAAIT
+1506 VTAIT
-1511 NRLLDRVADEDYVDD
+1511 NRLLDRAADEDYVDD
-1526 HAGELRQF
+1526 HAGELWQF

>member
-1 MRHQKKR
+1 M
-8 WFAALLSLCMLLS
+8 
-21 ILPSTSLAFSESEET
+21 
-36 WSGNRRNQT
+36 
-45 IDGGTH
+45 
-51 TITLSNLTIDSPG
+51 
-64 VEKSAID
+64 
-71 ITGNADVTF
+71 
-80 ILEGNNTLRGYR
+80 
-92 NHPAIWVE
+92 
-100 SGSSV
+100 
-105 TFEGNGL
+105 
-112 LEASAGGASIGLGAA
+112 GAA

-276 NNTSATVGE
+276 SNTSATVGE

-313 SGTELRVVQNDRNY
+313 SGTELLVVQNDRNY

-355 LREGLDQT
+355 LLEGLDQT

-376 LPPED
+376 LPPEE

-395 GTEQRPEVSV
+395 GTEQSPEVSV

-441 STGAGDLLAGSAS
+441 STGAGDLLEGSAS
-454 KTFVIQPAAYS
+454 RTFTIQPADYT

-471 KWTVA
+471 NWTVA

-527 NTSAGEELPLYWV
+527 NTSAGEEVPLYWV

-596 ELQKDGSPISP
+596 ELQKDDSPISP

-622 VAPSGEVTITGSG
+622 VAQNGEVTITGSG

-670 DDSTVKLNGQT
+670 DDSTVKLNGHSS
-681 PGDNGI
+681 P
-687 YTWAYNG
+687 YTWPYDGHASVTV
-694 EEDVSISAELTAGSL
+694 DAELTQADIVGSDDVDVTATGTLSNANAGNRS
-709 VSGDEGQVTLSA
+709 VTLSYEL
-721 TGMLDSA
+721 T
-728 NASSTRLRT
+728 
-737 ADITYTLSGD
+737 GD
-747 RAEHYTLSPRTAE
+747 RAMHYVLRPAQASKPVV
-760 KQVAITKA
+760 VAKA
-768 DSGTSGIL
+768 DPGQNQIS
-776 ANPGTLTIAN
+776 ANPGALTIAN
-786 RAARSYSFDLRTLNP
+786 RAARTYTYSLSQLTAGLDGLGNISYK
-801 DNATLGI
+801 LGNI
-808 TSYTKGD
+808 T
-815 IKFESGKE
+815 IAKE
-823 SYFTSNDVTITGNLL
+823 GYFTTDAVKVNAGVLRL
-838 TLKANA
+838 PVNA
-844 VDTQDTGKVAEIPI
+844 VESDEETKVADIAI
-858 VIRSQNYTDFTGTIT
+858 TISSTNYEDFTGTIT
-873 VSSKNLHILT
+873 VNSKNLHVLT

-896 LLDTQTGYTLKQS
+896 LLDTQTGYPLKQS
-909 PVPTHDQQDGVDVLF
+909 PAPTHDQQDGVDVLF

-929 NTTGDKIYTASDT
+929 DTTGNKIYTASDT
-942 APDIITNV
+942 APTTVANVDING
-950 NISSDTTVYAAW
+950 DTTVYAAW

-968 DGEPDVNE
+968 DGVPDVNE
-976 TKYTLSY
+976 TGKYTLTY
-983 NANELDG
+983 AENELE
-990 GSLSGG
+990 SGTLQG
-996 SLPTGGTYVKGN
+996 VLPTDSGTYVKGN

-1028 GTALFVGWSKTPI
+1028 GTARFVGWSKTQI
-1041 NSILS
+1041 DRILS
-1046 QNDTMP
+1046 QGDTMP

-1061 TDSNITVH
+1061 TNSDITVY
-1069 AVWGWDTDNDG
+1069 AVWGWDTNDDG

-1112 SQKFDFTPDAGYAVD
+1112 SQKFDFTPDTGYAVD
-1127 RVTIDGKAY
+1127 RVTIDGNAY

-1145 GMETWKKWES
+1145 GMDTWEKWES

-1164 HTISVTFGADADS
+1164 HTISVTFGEDTNNN
-1177 DNVPDANEGTVT
+1177 NVPDANEGTVT
-1189 LTYNANGGEGSAPD
+1189 LTYNANGGEGSAP
-1203 AQSANKW
+1203 AGQSADKW
-1210 TAVTV
+1210 STVTV
-1215 AKNTFTRSGYSF
+1215 AENTFTRSGYSF

-1260 SYNGGSSGGVT
+1260 SYNGGGSTGT
-1271 RYTIKASA
+1271 ARYTIEASA
-1279 GEGGSIS
+1279 GHGGGIS
-1286 PSGSVRVRRGSDKTF
+1286 PDGRVRVSRGSDKTF
-1301 TLTPD
+1301 RITPD
-1306 EGYVIADVLV
+1306 AGYEIADVLV

-1322 AVDKYTFESVRKA
+1322 AVSRYTFETVRKN
-1335 HTIEAL
+1335 HTIEAE
-1341 FAPEKQLADPD
+1341 FRAVEKAP
-1352 DTGVSSWLN
+1352 DTGVDRWLN
-1361 TEDHLAYLNGYG
+1361 TTDHMAYLNGYG
-1373 GGLFG
+1373 TGLFG

-1393 NLLLDREVST
+1393 NLLLDQDVSST
-1403 AAHFTDVPADAWYAR
+1403 VRFTDVPADAWYAR
-1418 AVEALA
+1418 AVETLA

-1506 VAAIT
+1506 VTAIT
-1511 NRLLDRVADEDYVDD
+1511 NRLLDRAADEDYVDD

-1534 PDVSASYWAYH
+1534 SDVSASYWAYH

>member
-276 NNTSATVGE
+276 SNTSATVGE

-355 LREGLDQT
+355 LLEGLDQT

-376 LPPED
+376 LPPEE

-395 GTEQRPEVSV
+395 GTEQSPEVSV

-441 STGAGDLLAGSAS
+441 STGAGDLLEGSAS
-454 KTFVIQPAAYS
+454 RTFTIQPADYT

-471 KWTVA
+471 NWTVA

-527 NTSAGEELPLYWV
+527 NTSAGEEVPLYWV

-596 ELQKDGSPISP
+596 ELQKDDSPISP

-622 VAPSGEVTITGSG
+622 VAQNGEVTITGSG

-670 DDSTVKLNGQT
+670 DDSTVKLNGHSS
-681 PGDNGI
+681 P
-687 YTWAYNG
+687 YTWPYDGHASVTV
-694 EEDVSISAELTAGSL
+694 DAELTQADIVGSDDVDVTATGTLSNANAGNRS
-709 VSGDEGQVTLSA
+709 VTLSYEL
-721 TGMLDSA
+721 T
-728 NASSTRLRT
+728 
-737 ADITYTLSGD
+737 GD
-747 RAEHYTLSPRTAE
+747 RAMHYVLRPAQASKPVV
-760 KQVAITKA
+760 VAKA
-768 DSGTSGIL
+768 DPGQNQIS
-776 ANPGTLTIAN
+776 ANPGALTIAN
-786 RAARSYSFDLRTLNP
+786 RAARTYTYSLSQLTAGLDGLGNISYK
-801 DNATLGI
+801 LGNI
-808 TSYTKGD
+808 T
-815 IKFESGKE
+815 IAKE
-823 SYFTSNDVTITGNLL
+823 GYFTTDAVKVNAGVLRL
-838 TLKANA
+838 PVNA
-844 VDTQDTGKVAEIPI
+844 VESDEETKVADIAI
-858 VIRSQNYTDFTGTIT
+858 TISSTNYEDFTGTIT
-873 VSSKNLHILT
+873 VNSKNLHVLT

-896 LLDTQTGYTLKQS
+896 LLDTQTGYPLKQS
-909 PVPTHDQQDGVDVLF
+909 PAPTHDQQDGVDVLF

-929 NTTGDKIYTASDT
+929 DTTGNKIYTASDT

-1506 VAAIT
+1506 VTAIT
-1511 NRLLDRVADEDYVDD
+1511 NRLLDRAADEDYVDD
-1526 HAGELRQF
+1526 HAGELWQF

>member
-1 MRHQKKR
+1 M
-8 WFAALLSLCMLLS
+8 
-21 ILPSTSLAFSESEET
+21 
-36 WSGNRRNQT
+36 
-45 IDGGTH
+45 
-51 TITLSNLTIDSPG
+51 
-64 VEKSAID
+64 
-71 ITGNADVTF
+71 
-80 ILEGNNTLRGYR
+80 
-92 NHPAIWVE
+92 
-100 SGSSV
+100 
-105 TFEGNGL
+105 
-112 LEASAGGASIGLGAA
+112 
-127 GIGGGYGA
+127 
-135 SSNFGNITINGGT
+135 
-148 IIARGSGGG
+148 
-157 AGIGGGYEVGSGTVT
+157 
-172 GNVTINGGYVT
+172 
-183 AIGGSSGSTGGAGIG
+183 
-198 SGENANYSGTV
+198 
-209 TINGGVVY
+209 VY

-276 NNTSATVGE
+276 SNTSATVGE

-355 LREGLDQT
+355 LLEGLDQT

-376 LPPED
+376 LPPEE

-395 GTEQRPEVSV
+395 GTEQSPEVSV

-441 STGAGDLLAGSAS
+441 STGAGDLLEGSAS
-454 KTFVIQPAAYS
+454 RTFTIQPADYT

-471 KWTVA
+471 NWTVA

-527 NTSAGEELPLYWV
+527 NTSAGEEVPLYWV

-596 ELQKDGSPISP
+596 ELQKDDSPISP

-622 VAPSGEVTITGSG
+622 VAQNGEVTITGSG

-670 DDSTVKLNGQT
+670 DDSTVKLNGHSS
-681 PGDNGI
+681 P
-687 YTWAYNG
+687 YTWPYDGHASVTV
-694 EEDVSISAELTAGSL
+694 DAELTQADIVGSDDVDVTATGTLSNANAGNRS
-709 VSGDEGQVTLSA
+709 VTLSYEL
-721 TGMLDSA
+721 T
-728 NASSTRLRT
+728 
-737 ADITYTLSGD
+737 GD
-747 RAEHYTLSPRTAE
+747 RAMHYVLRPAQASKPVV
-760 KQVAITKA
+760 VAKA
-768 DSGTSGIL
+768 DPGQNQIS
-776 ANPGTLTIAN
+776 ANPGALTIAN
-786 RAARSYSFDLRTLNP
+786 RAARTYTYSLSQLTAGLDGLGNISYK
-801 DNATLGI
+801 LGNI
-808 TSYTKGD
+808 T
-815 IKFESGKE
+815 IAKE
-823 SYFTSNDVTITGNLL
+823 GYFTTDAVKVNAGVLRL
-838 TLKANA
+838 PVNA
-844 VDTQDTGKVAEIPI
+844 VESDEETKVADIAI
-858 VIRSQNYTDFTGTIT
+858 TISSTNYEDFTGTIT
-873 VSSKNLHILT
+873 VNSKNLHVLT

-896 LLDTQTGYTLKQS
+896 LLDTQTGYPLKQS
-909 PVPTHDQQDGVDVLF
+909 PAPTHDQQDGVDVLF

-929 NTTGDKIYTASDT
+929 DTTGDKIYTASDT
-942 APDIITNV
+942 APTTVANVDING
-950 NISSDTTVYAAW
+950 DTTVYAAW

-968 DGEPDVNE
+968 DGVPDVNE
-976 TKYTLSY
+976 TGKYTLTY
-983 NANELDG
+983 AENELE
-990 GSLSGG
+990 SGTLQG
-996 SLPTGGTYVKGN
+996 VLPTDSGTYVKGN

-1028 GTALFVGWSKTPI
+1028 GTARFVGWSKTQI
-1041 NSILS
+1041 DRILS
-1046 QNDTMP
+1046 QGDTMP

-1061 TDSNITVH
+1061 TNSDITVY
-1069 AVWGWDTDNDG
+1069 AVWGWDTNDDG

-1112 SQKFDFTPDAGYAVD
+1112 SQKFDFTPDTGYAVD
-1127 RVTIDGKAY
+1127 RVTIDGNAY

-1145 GMETWKKWES
+1145 GMDTWEKWES

-1164 HTISVTFGADADS
+1164 HTISVTFGEDTNNN
-1177 DNVPDANEGTVT
+1177 NVPDANEGTVT
-1189 LTYNANGGEGSAPD
+1189 LTYDANSGEGSAP
-1203 AQSANKW
+1203 APQSAKKW

-1215 AKNTFTRSGYSF
+1215 AENTFTRSGYSF

-1245 AFQLTGQDAVLYAQW
+1245 AFQLTGQNAVLYAQW
-1260 SYNGGSSGGVT
+1260 SYNGGGSTGT
-1271 RYTIKASA
+1271 ARYTIEASA
-1279 GEGGSIS
+1279 GHGGGIS
-1286 PSGSVRVRRGSDKTF
+1286 PDGRVRVSRGSDKTF
-1301 TLTPD
+1301 RITPD
-1306 EGYVIADVLV
+1306 AGYEIADVLV

-1322 AVDKYTFESVRKA
+1322 AVSRYTFETVRKN
-1335 HTIEAL
+1335 HTIEAE
-1341 FAPEKQLADPD
+1341 FRAVEKAP
-1352 DTGVSSWLN
+1352 DTGVDRWLN
-1361 TEDHLAYLNGYG
+1361 TTDHMAYLNGYG
-1373 GGLFG
+1373 TGLFG
-1378 PDDHMTRAEAAQMFY
+1378 PDDHMTRAQAAQMFY
-1393 NLLLDREVST
+1393 NLLLDQEVS
-1403 AAHFTDVPADAWYAR
+1403 AAARFTDVAPDAWYAR
-1418 AVEALA
+1418 AVETLA

-1466 SDVTSSDWFYDQVVG
+1466 SDVSSSDWFHDQVVG
-1481 AVQYGWITGYTDG
+1481 AAQYGWITGYTDG

-1511 NRLLDRVADEDYVDD
+1511 NRLLDRAADEDYVDD

>member
-1 MRHQKKR
+1 M
-8 WFAALLSLCMLLS
+8 
-21 ILPSTSLAFSESEET
+21 
-36 WSGNRRNQT
+36 
-45 IDGGTH
+45 
-51 TITLSNLTIDSPG
+51 
-64 VEKSAID
+64 
-71 ITGNADVTF
+71 
-80 ILEGNNTLRGYR
+80 
-92 NHPAIWVE
+92 
-100 SGSSV
+100 
-105 TFEGNGL
+105 
-112 LEASAGGASIGLGAA
+112 GAA

-276 NNTSATVGE
+276 SNTSATVGE

-355 LREGLDQT
+355 LLEGLDQT

-376 LPPED
+376 LPPEE

-395 GTEQRPEVSV
+395 GTEQSPEVSV

-441 STGAGDLLAGSAS
+441 STGAGDLLEGSAS
-454 KTFVIQPAAYS
+454 RTFTIQPADYT

-471 KWTVA
+471 NWTVA

-527 NTSAGEELPLYWV
+527 NTSAGEEVPLYWV

-596 ELQKDGSPISP
+596 ELQKDDSPISP

-622 VAPSGEVTITGSG
+622 VAQNGEVTITGSG

-670 DDSTVKLNGQT
+670 DDSTVKLNGHSS
-681 PGDNGI
+681 P
-687 YTWAYNG
+687 YTWPYDGHASVTV
-694 EEDVSISAELTAGSL
+694 DAELTQADIVGSDDVDVTATGTLSNANAGNRS
-709 VSGDEGQVTLSA
+709 VTLSYEL
-721 TGMLDSA
+721 T
-728 NASSTRLRT
+728 
-737 ADITYTLSGD
+737 GD
-747 RAEHYTLSPRTAE
+747 RAMHYVLRPAQASKPVV
-760 KQVAITKA
+760 VAKA
-768 DSGTSGIL
+768 DPGQNQIS
-776 ANPGTLTIAN
+776 ANPGALTIAN
-786 RAARSYSFDLRTLNP
+786 RAARTYTYSLSQLTAGLDGLGNISYK
-801 DNATLGI
+801 LGNI
-808 TSYTKGD
+808 T
-815 IKFESGKE
+815 IAKE
-823 SYFTSNDVTITGNLL
+823 GYFTTDAVKVNAGVLRL
-838 TLKANA
+838 PVNA
-844 VDTQDTGKVAEIPI
+844 VESDEETKVADIAI
-858 VIRSQNYTDFTGTIT
+858 TISSTNYEDFTGTIT
-873 VSSKNLHILT
+873 VNSKNLHVLT

-896 LLDTQTGYTLKQS
+896 LLDTQTGYPLKQS
-909 PVPTHDQQDGVDVLF
+909 PAPTHDQQDGVDVLF

-929 NTTGDKIYTASDT
+929 DTTGNKIYTASDT
-942 APDIITNV
+942 APTTVANVDING
-950 NISSDTTVYAAW
+950 DTTVYAAW

-968 DGEPDVNE
+968 DGVPDVNE
-976 TKYTLSY
+976 TGKYTLTY
-983 NANELDG
+983 AENELE
-990 GSLSGG
+990 SGTLQG
-996 SLPTGGTYVKGN
+996 VLPTDSGTYVKGN

-1028 GTALFVGWSKTPI
+1028 GTARFVGWSKTQI
-1041 NSILS
+1041 DRILS
-1046 QNDTMP
+1046 QGDTMP

-1061 TDSNITVH
+1061 TDSSITVY

-1095 ENGSIA
+1095 KNGSIA

-1112 SQKFDFTPDAGYAVD
+1112 SQKFDFTPDTGYAVD
-1127 RVTIDGKAY
+1127 RGTIDGTAY

-1145 GMETWKKWES
+1145 GMDAWEKWES

-1164 HTISVTFGADADS
+1164 HTISVTFGEDTNNN
-1177 DNVPDANEGTVT
+1177 NVPDANEGTVT
-1189 LTYNANGGEGSAPD
+1189 LTYNANGGEGSAP
-1203 AQSANKW
+1203 AGQSADKW
-1210 TAVTV
+1210 STVTV
-1215 AKNTFTRSGYSF
+1215 AENTFTRSGYSF

-1260 SYNGGSSGGVT
+1260 SYNGGGSTGT
-1271 RYTIKASA
+1271 ARYTIEASA
-1279 GEGGSIS
+1279 GHGGGIS
-1286 PSGSVRVRRGSDKTF
+1286 PDGRVRVSRGSDKTF
-1301 TLTPD
+1301 RITPD
-1306 EGYVIADVLV
+1306 AGYEIADVLV

-1322 AVDKYTFESVRKA
+1322 AVSRYTFETVRKN
-1335 HTIEAL
+1335 HTIEAE
-1341 FAPEKQLADPD
+1341 FRTVEKAP
-1352 DTGVSSWLN
+1352 DTGVDRWLN
-1361 TEDHLAYLNGYG
+1361 TTDHMAYLNGYG
-1373 GGLFG
+1373 TGLFG

-1393 NLLLDREVST
+1393 NLLLDQEVST

-1418 AVEALA
+1418 AVQTLA

-1452 MRFAR
+1452 MHFAR

-1506 VAAIT
+1506 VTAIT
-1511 NRLLDRVADEDYVDD
+1511 NRLLDRAADEDYVDD
-1526 HAGELRQF
+1526 HAGELWQF

>member
-1 MRHQKKR
+1 
-8 WFAALLSLCMLLS
+8 MLLS
-21 ILPSTSLAFSESEET
+21 ILPSISLAFGESEET
-36 WSGNRRNQT
+36 WSGNRTNQT

-276 NNTSATVGE
+276 SNTSATVGE

-355 LREGLDQT
+355 LLEGLDQT

-376 LPPED
+376 LPPEE

-395 GTEQRPEVSV
+395 GTEQSPEVSV

-441 STGAGDLLAGSAS
+441 STGAGDLLEGSAS
-454 KTFVIQPAAYS
+454 RTFTIQPADYT

-471 KWTVA
+471 NWTVA

-527 NTSAGEELPLYWV
+527 NTSAGEEVPLYWV

-596 ELQKDGSPISP
+596 ELQKDDSPISS

-622 VAPSGEVTITGSG
+622 VAQNGEVTITGSG

-670 DDSTVKLNGQT
+670 DDSTVKLNGHSS
-681 PGDNGI
+681 P
-687 YTWAYNG
+687 YTWPYDGHASVTV
-694 EEDVSISAELTAGSL
+694 DAELTQADIVGSDDVDVTATGTLSNANAGNRS
-709 VSGDEGQVTLSA
+709 VTLSYEL
-721 TGMLDSA
+721 T
-728 NASSTRLRT
+728 
-737 ADITYTLSGD
+737 GD
-747 RAEHYTLSPRTAE
+747 RAMHYVLRPAQASKPVV
-760 KQVAITKA
+760 VAKA
-768 DSGTSGIL
+768 DPGQNQIS
-776 ANPGTLTIAN
+776 ANPGALTIAN
-786 RAARSYSFDLRTLNP
+786 RAARTYTYSLSQLTAGLDGLGNISYK
-801 DNATLGI
+801 LGNI
-808 TSYTKGD
+808 T
-815 IKFESGKE
+815 IAKE
-823 SYFTSNDVTITGNLL
+823 GYFTTDAVKVNAGVLRL
-838 TLKANA
+838 PVNA
-844 VDTQDTGKVAEIPI
+844 VESDEETKVADIAI
-858 VIRSQNYTDFTGTIT
+858 TISSTNYEDFTGTIT
-873 VSSKNLHILT
+873 VNSKNLHVLT

-896 LLDTQTGYTLKQS
+896 LLDTQTGYPLKQS
-909 PVPTHDQQDGVDVLF
+909 PAPTHDQQDGVDVLF

-929 NTTGDKIYTASDT
+929 DTTGNKIYTASDT
-942 APDIITNV
+942 APTTVANVDING
-950 NISSDTTVYAAW
+950 DTTVYAAW

-968 DGEPDVNE
+968 DGVPDVNE
-976 TKYTLSY
+976 TGKYTLTY
-983 NANELDG
+983 AENELE
-990 GSLSGG
+990 SGTLQG
-996 SLPTGGTYVKGN
+996 VLPTDSGTYVKGN

-1028 GTALFVGWSKTPI
+1028 GTARFVGWSKTQI
-1041 NSILS
+1041 DRILS
-1046 QNDTMP
+1046 QGDTMP

-1061 TDSNITVH
+1061 TNSDITVY
-1069 AVWGWDTDNDG
+1069 AVWGWDTNDDG

-1112 SQKFDFTPDAGYAVD
+1112 SQKFDFTPDTGYAVD
-1127 RVTIDGKAY
+1127 RVTIDGNAY

-1145 GMETWKKWES
+1145 GMDTWEKWES

-1164 HTISVTFGADADS
+1164 HTISVTFGEDTNNN
-1177 DNVPDANEGTVT
+1177 NVPDANEGTVT
-1189 LTYNANGGEGSAPD
+1189 LTYNANGGEGSAP
-1203 AQSANKW
+1203 AGQSADKW
-1210 TAVTV
+1210 STVTV
-1215 AKNTFTRSGYSF
+1215 AENTFTRSGYSF

-1260 SYNGGSSGGVT
+1260 SYNGGGSTGT
-1271 RYTIKASA
+1271 ARYTIEASA
-1279 GEGGSIS
+1279 GHGGGIS
-1286 PSGSVRVRRGSDKTF
+1286 PDGRVRVSRGSDKTF
-1301 TLTPD
+1301 RITPD
-1306 EGYVIADVLV
+1306 AGYEIADVLV

-1322 AVDKYTFESVRKA
+1322 AVSRYTFETVRKN
-1335 HTIEAL
+1335 HTIEAE
-1341 FAPEKQLADPD
+1341 FRTVEKAP
-1352 DTGVSSWLN
+1352 DTGVDRWLN
-1361 TEDHLAYLNGYG
+1361 TTDHMAYLNGYG
-1373 GGLFG
+1373 TGLFG
-1378 PDDHMTRAEAAQMFY
+1378 PDDHMTRAQAAQMFY
-1393 NLLLDREVST
+1393 NLLLDQEVS
-1403 AAHFTDVPADAWYAR
+1403 AAARFTDVAPDAWYAR
-1418 AVEALA
+1418 AVETLA

-1506 VAAIT
+1506 VTAIT
-1511 NRLLDRVADEDYVDD
+1511 NRLLDRAADEDYVDD

>member
-8 WFAALLSLCMLLS
+8 WFAALLALCMLLF

-36 WSGNRRNQT
+36 WSGNRTNQT

-51 TITLSNLTIDSPG
+51 TITLSNLTIDSPRLG
-64 VEKSAID
+64 KSAID

-80 ILEGNNTLRGYR
+80 ILEGNNTLSGRP
-92 NHPAIWVE
+92 NHPAIWVQ

-499 DLTGLRAGNLTWY
+499 DLTGLRAGKLTWY
-512 MDEQHSQAVTDTSLQ
+512 MDGQHSQAVTDTSLQ
-527 NTSAGEELPLYWV
+527 NTSAGEEVPLYWV

-555 TLTITITNLPIYPV
+555 ILTITITNLPIYPV

-596 ELQKDGSPISP
+596 ELQKDDGPISP
-607 DSLVTFTSNNEDVVT
+607 DSLVIFTSNNEDVVT
-622 VAPSGEVTITGSG
+622 VAQNGEVTITGSG

-670 DDSTVKLNGQT
+670 DDSTVKLNGHSS
-681 PGDNGI
+681 P
-687 YTWAYNG
+687 YTWPYDGQASVTV
-694 EEDVSISAELTAGSL
+694 EAELTQADIVGSDD
-709 VSGDEGQVTLSA
+709 VDVTATGTLSN
-721 TGMLDSA
+721 A
-728 NASSTRLRT
+728 NAGNRSVTIAYALTGTR
-737 ADITYTLSGD
+737 A
-747 RAEHYTLSPRTAE
+747 AHYILSPAQDT
-760 KQVAITKA
+760 KPVVITKA
-768 DSGTSGIL
+768 DPTQAGIA

-786 RAARSYSFDLRTLNP
+786 RAARTYTYPLSQLTAGLDGLGNISYKLGNITI
-801 DNATLGI
+801 ATEG
-808 TSYTKGD
+808 
-815 IKFESGKE
+815 
-823 SYFTSNDVTITGNLL
+823 YFTTDAVRVNAGVLRL
-838 TLKANA
+838 PVNA
-844 VDTQDTGKVAEIPI
+844 VESDEETKVADIAI
-858 VIRSQNYTDFTGTIT
+858 TISSTNYEDFTGTIT
-873 VSSKNLHILT
+873 VNSKNLHVLT

-896 LLDTQTGYTLKQS
+896 LLDTQNNYTLKQS
-909 PVPTHDQQDGVDVLF
+909 PAPTHAPQDGANVLF
-924 IGWTA
+924 MGWTEDD
-929 NTTGDKIYTASDT
+929 TDEKVYTASDST
-942 APDIITNV
+942 PPTTVATVDI
-950 NISSDTTVYAAW
+950 SGDTTVYAAW

-968 DGEPDVNE
+968 NGVPDVNE
-976 TKYTLSY
+976 TVKYKLIYDENKLDNGTLQ
-983 NANELDG
+983 G
-990 GSLSGG
+990 T
-996 SLPTGGTYVKGN
+996 LPTDSGTYVKGN
-1008 TVALADG
+1008 TVALAGG
-1015 SGLSLTGTTTSDK
+1015 SGLSLTGTTTIDK
-1028 GTALFVGWSKTPI
+1028 GMARFVGWSKTQI
-1041 NSILS
+1041 DHILS
-1046 QNDTMP
+1046 QDDTMP

-1061 TDSNITVH
+1061 TDSSITVY
-1069 AVWGWDTDNDG
+1069 AVWGWDTGNDG

-1106 YVPAGN
+1106 YVPAGK
-1112 SQKFDFTPDAGYAVD
+1112 SQKFDFTPDTGYAVD
-1127 RVTIDGKAY
+1127 RVTIDGTAY

-1239 DYAAGD
+1239 NYAAGE

-1393 NLLLDREVST
+1393 NLLLDQEVST

-1418 AVEALA
+1418 AVQTLA

-1452 MRFAR
+1452 MHFAR

-1481 AVQYGWITGYTDG
+1481 AAQYGWITGYTDG

-1511 NRLLDRVADEDYVDD
+1511 NRLLDRAADEDYVDD

>member
-1 MRHQKKR
+1 M
-8 WFAALLSLCMLLS
+8 
-21 ILPSTSLAFSESEET
+21 
-36 WSGNRRNQT
+36 
-45 IDGGTH
+45 
-51 TITLSNLTIDSPG
+51 
-64 VEKSAID
+64 
-71 ITGNADVTF
+71 
-80 ILEGNNTLRGYR
+80 
-92 NHPAIWVE
+92 
-100 SGSSV
+100 
-105 TFEGNGL
+105 
-112 LEASAGGASIGLGAA
+112 GAA

-276 NNTSATVGE
+276 SNTSATVGE

-376 LPPED
+376 LPPEE

-512 MDEQHSQAVTDTSLQ
+512 MDGQHSQAVTDTSLQ
-527 NTSAGEELPLYWV
+527 NTSAGEEVPLYWV

-596 ELQKDGSPISP
+596 ELQKDDSPISP

-622 VAPSGEVTITGSG
+622 VASRGEVTITGSG

-670 DDSTVKLNGQT
+670 DDSTVKLNGHSSPYMWPYDGQASVT
-681 PGDNGI
+681 VD
-687 YTWAYNG
+687 
-694 EEDVSISAELTAGSL
+694 AELTQADIVGSDDVDVTATGTLSNANAGNRS
-709 VSGDEGQVTLSA
+709 VTLSYEL
-721 TGMLDSA
+721 T
-728 NASSTRLRT
+728 
-737 ADITYTLSGD
+737 GD
-747 RAEHYTLSPRTAE
+747 RAMHYVLRPAQASKP
-760 KQVAITKA
+760 VVVTKA
-768 DSGTSGIL
+768 DPGQNQIS
-776 ANPGTLTIAN
+776 ANPGALTIAN
-786 RAARSYSFDLRTLNP
+786 RAARTYTYPLSQLTAGLDGLGNISYK
-801 DNATLGI
+801 LGNI
-808 TSYTKGD
+808 T
-815 IKFESGKE
+815 IAKE
-823 SYFTSNDVTITGNLL
+823 GYFTTDAVRVNAGVLRL
-838 TLKANA
+838 PVNA
-844 VDTQDTGKVAEIPI
+844 VESDEETKVADIAI
-858 VIRSQNYTDFTGTIT
+858 TISSTNYEDFTGTIT
-873 VSSKNLHILT
+873 VNSKNLHVLT

-896 LLDTQTGYTLKQS
+896 LLDTQTGYPLKQS
-909 PVPTHDQQDGVDVLF
+909 PAPTHDQQDGVDVLF

-929 NTTGDKIYTASDT
+929 DTTGNKIYTASDT
-942 APDIITNV
+942 APTTVATVDING
-950 NISSDTTVYAAW
+950 DTTVYAAW

-968 DGEPDVNE
+968 DGVPDVNE
-976 TKYTLSY
+976 TGKYKLTYAENKLENGTLQ
-983 NANELDG
+983 G
-990 GSLSGG
+990 V
-996 SLPTGGTYVKGN
+996 LPTDSGTYVKGN

-1015 SGLSLTGTTTSDK
+1015 SSLSLTETTTSDK
-1028 GTALFVGWSKTPI
+1028 GAALFVGWSRTQI
-1041 NSILS
+1041 NRILS

-1061 TDSNITVH
+1061 TNSDITVS

-1106 YVPAGN
+1106 YVPAGR
-1112 SQKFDFTPDAGYAVD
+1112 SQKFDFTPGTGYAVD
-1127 RVTIDGKAY
+1127 RVTIDGTAY

-1145 GMETWKKWES
+1145 GMDTWEKWES

-1164 HTISVTFGADADS
+1164 HTISVTFGEDTNNN
-1177 DNVPDANEGTVT
+1177 NVPDANEGTVT
-1189 LTYNANGGEGSAPD
+1189 LTYDANSGEGSAP
-1203 AQSANKW
+1203 APQSAKKW

-1215 AKNTFTRSGYSF
+1215 AENTFTRSGYSF

-1245 AFQLTGQDAVLYAQW
+1245 AFQLTGQNAVLYAQW
-1260 SYNGGSSGGVT
+1260 SYNGGGSTGT
-1271 RYTIKASA
+1271 ARYTIEASA
-1279 GEGGSIS
+1279 GHGGGIS
-1286 PSGSVRVRRGSDKTF
+1286 PDGRVRVSRGSDKTF
-1301 TLTPD
+1301 RITPD
-1306 EGYVIADVLV
+1306 AGYEIADVLV
-1316 DGESVG
+1316 DGESIG
-1322 AVDKYTFESVRKA
+1322 AVSRYTFETVRKN
-1335 HTIEAL
+1335 HTIEAE
-1341 FAPEKQLADPD
+1341 FRAVEKAT
-1352 DTGVSSWLN
+1352 DTGVDRWLN
-1361 TEDHLAYLNGYG
+1361 TTDHMAYLNGYG
-1373 GGLFG
+1373 TGLFG
-1378 PDDHMTRAEAAQMFY
+1378 PDDHMTRAQAAQMFY
-1393 NLLLDREVST
+1393 NLLLDQEVS
-1403 AAHFTDVPADAWYAR
+1403 AAVRFTDVPADAWYAR
-1418 AVEALA
+1418 AVETLA

-1452 MRFAR
+1452 MRFAC

-1506 VAAIT
+1506 VTAIT
-1511 NRLLDRVADEDYVDD
+1511 NRLLDRAADEDYVDD

>member
-8 WFAALLSLCMLLS
+8 WFAALLALCMLLS

-395 GTEQRPEVSV
+395 GTEQSPEVSV

-426 TDATNAGETAKAVVT
+426 TDATNAGETAKAVIT

-527 NTSAGEELPLYWV
+527 NTSAGEEVPLYWV

-596 ELQKDGSPISP
+596 ELQKDDSLISP
-607 DSLVTFTSNNEDVVT
+607 DSLVTFASNNEDVVT

-670 DDSTVKLNGQT
+670 DDSTVKLNGHSS
-681 PGDNGI
+681 P
-687 YTWAYNG
+687 YTWPYDGQASVTV
-694 EEDVSISAELTAGSL
+694 EAELTQADIVGSDD
-709 VSGDEGQVTLSA
+709 VDVTATGTLSN
-721 TGMLDSA
+721 A
-728 NASSTRLRT
+728 NAGNRSVTIAYALTGTR
-737 ADITYTLSGD
+737 A
-747 RAEHYTLSPRTAE
+747 AHYILSPAQDT
-760 KQVAITKA
+760 KPVVITKA
-768 DSGTSGIL
+768 DPTQAGIA

-1446 EFTVMA
+1446 E
-1452 MRFAR
+1452 
-1457 LPEGGENPF
+1457 
-1466 SDVTSSDWFYDQVVG
+1466 VT
-1481 AVQYGWITGYTDG
+1481 
-1494 TFRPEATITRAE
+1494 
-1506 VAAIT
+1506 AIT
-1511 NRLLDRVADEDYVDD
+1511 NRLLDRAADEDYVDD

>member
-8 WFAALLSLCMLLS
+8 WFAALLSLCVLLS

-217 AEGGADSTSIGSG
+217 AEGGADSTSIGRG

-276 NNTSATVGE
+276 SNTSATVGE

-381 KLIAL
+381 MLIAL

-395 GTEQRPEVSV
+395 GTEQSPEVSV

-499 DLTGLRAGNLTWY
+499 NLTGLRAGNLTWY
-512 MDEQHSQAVTDTSLQ
+512 MDGQHSQAVTDTSLQ
-527 NTSAGEELPLYWV
+527 NTSAGEEVPLYWV

-596 ELQKDGSPISP
+596 ELQKDDSPISP

-635 TAVITASVAEKG
+635 TAVITASVAEQG
-647 GDDGYAAASGTV
+647 GDGGYAAASGTV

-670 DDSTVKLNGQT
+670 DDSTVKLNGHSS
-681 PGDNGI
+681 P
-687 YTWAYNG
+687 YTWPYDGHASVTV
-694 EEDVSISAELTAGSL
+694 DAELTQADIVGSDDVDVTATGTLSNANAGNRS
-709 VSGDEGQVTLSA
+709 VTLSYEL
-721 TGMLDSA
+721 TG
-728 NASSTRLRT
+728 TR
-737 ADITYTLSGD
+737 A
-747 RAEHYTLSPRTAE
+747 AHYILSPAQDT
-760 KQVAITKA
+760 KPVVITKA
-768 DSGTSGIL
+768 DPTQAGIA

-942 APDIITNV
+942 APTTVATVDING
-950 NISSDTTVYAAW
+950 DTTVYAAW

-968 DGEPDVNE
+968 DGVPDVNE
-976 TKYTLSY
+976 TGKYKLTY
-983 NANELDG
+983 AENELDNG
-990 GSLSGG
+990 TLQGV
-996 SLPTGGTYVKGN
+996 LPTDSGTYVKGN

-1028 GTALFVGWSKTPI
+1028 GTARFVGWSKTQI
-1041 NSILS
+1041 DRILS
-1046 QNDTMP
+1046 QGDTMP

-1061 TDSNITVH
+1061 TDSSITVY

-1095 ENGSIA
+1095 ENGSID

-1112 SQKFDFTPDAGYAVD
+1112 SQKFDFTPGTGYAVD
-1127 RVTIDGKAY
+1127 RVTIDGTAY

-1145 GMETWKKWES
+1145 GMDTWEKWES

-1164 HTISVTFGADADS
+1164 HTISVTFGEDTNNN
-1177 DNVPDANEGTVT
+1177 NVPDANEGTVT
-1189 LTYNANGGEGSAPD
+1189 LTYNANGGEGSAP
-1203 AQSANKW
+1203 AGQSADKW
-1210 TAVTV
+1210 STVTV
-1215 AKNTFTRSGYSF
+1215 AENTFTRSGYSF

-1260 SYNGGSSGGVT
+1260 SYNGGGSTGTT
-1271 RYTIKASA
+1271 RYTIEASA
-1279 GEGGSIS
+1279 GHGGGIS
-1286 PSGSVRVRRGSDKTF
+1286 PDGRVRVSRGSDKTF
-1301 TLTPD
+1301 RITPD
-1306 EGYVIADVLV
+1306 AGYEIADVLV

-1322 AVDKYTFESVRKA
+1322 AVSRYTFETVRKN
-1335 HTIEAL
+1335 HTIEAE
-1341 FAPEKQLADPD
+1341 FRAVEKAP
-1352 DTGVSSWLN
+1352 DTGVDRWLN
-1361 TEDHLAYLNGYG
+1361 TTDHMAYLNGYG
-1373 GGLFG
+1373 TGLFG

-1393 NLLLDREVST
+1393 NLLLDQDVSST
-1403 AAHFTDVPADAWYAR
+1403 VRFTDVPADAWYAR
-1418 AVEALA
+1418 AVETLA

-1506 VAAIT
+1506 VTAIT
-1511 NRLLDRVADEDYVDD
+1511 NRLLDRAADEDYVDD

-1534 PDVSASYWAYH
+1534 SDVSASYWAYH